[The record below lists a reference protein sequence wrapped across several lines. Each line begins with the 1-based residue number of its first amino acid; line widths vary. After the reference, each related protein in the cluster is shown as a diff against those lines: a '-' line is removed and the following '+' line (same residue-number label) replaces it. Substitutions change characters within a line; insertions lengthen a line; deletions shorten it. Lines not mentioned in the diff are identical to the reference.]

1 MVMLKKGDHF
11 WIDSS
16 IGVPIGGYVKVSAS
30 GQFCL
35 IDDEGKER
43 CIPEGE
49 KASLKPMH
57 PTSVEGVDDMI
68 RLGDLSEAG
77 LLRNLLVRHK
87 QGSIYTY
94 VGSVLVAMN
103 PYQML
108 PIYTAEQVDLYHRR
122 KLGELPP
129 HIFAIADSCY
139 YNMRRKNRN
148 QCCIISGESGAG
160 KTESTK
166 LILQFLAA
174 VSGQHS
180 WVEQQIIQAN
190 PVLEAFGN
198 AKTIRNDN
206 SSRFGKYVEI
216 FFNKEGAIEGA
227 HMEQYLLE
235 KSRVCH
241 QAPQER
247 NYHIFYCMLSGMP
260 SDHKKTLSLGDAS
273 QFKYLSEGN
282 CLTCDGRDDTEE
294 FGRIRSALKI
304 LTFSDRDCW
313 EIFKLLAAI
322 LHMGNIDFQSTIMN
336 NMDSSDVMSSSHFS
350 VTAKLLEV
358 DDAVLEKSLTHR
370 SFMTNREIVTKP
382 LSSEKAIHTR
392 DAFAK
397 AIYGRLF
404 VWMFTKINSAIHKP
418 QTDKPTY
425 TRKSIG
431 LLDIFGFENFRQNSF
446 EQLCINYANEHLQQ
460 FFVRHIFKLEQDEY
474 SKEGI
479 SWKHIAFNDNQKILD
494 LLAVKPLNILALI
507 DEESTFPK
515 GTDATMLNK
524 MNKEHNGNK
533 LYMSSKSNHGMQ
545 FGVKHFAGTVYYDCE
560 GFLEKNRDSLSMD
573 IMELFKKSSNKM
585 LKLIFEKD
593 TNTNSVKNNNN
604 INLMMPKNS
613 LQQVIGDSRRQIST
627 LSGQFRHSLDS
638 LMKAL
643 SLCQPFFIRCFKP
656 NDKKMPM
663 VPIHITII
671 TYFILCSHQN
681 YNQIV
686 LSLFPAFQVFNRELC
701 MQQLRYSGM
710 LETIKIR
717 KLGYPIRHTFRDF
730 LQRYRVLLKTVH
742 CDPNTE
748 PAANCCAA
756 ICRAM
761 IRDEE
766 DWKIGKA
773 KVFLRDHHDSF
784 LELER
789 EQELYRKALII
800 QRVMLAHKDRANFV
814 KKRRAALVLQ
824 KNWRG
829 HRDRRDFCKLKQG
842 FARLQAKVRS
852 RQLHTEYM
860 RRRAAAITLQTQTRG
875 YLARKDLKHKKDAVI
890 LLQAQTRGLLAR
902 KTLKKMKTD
911 AFLTAQEKE
920 AQERTALELQQR
932 LEELLRKNEEAAKSQ
947 VKDDEEMVEN
957 IFGFLPS
964 AIVGQEG
971 PAPEGFEDLEAEPV
985 KLEEVELVESPVRE
999 RKVML
1004 LPDSSED
1011 NQDEEDEDEKEKEKQ
1026 MQNEKK
1032 KEKEMEMEKE
1042 KEMEREKE
1050 EKEKDK
1056 ESDEFSFSKFASL
1069 YFQGSS
1075 SPSHIQ
1081 QRLRQPL
1088 LYHEDEGDALACLT
1102 VWWII
1107 LRFMGDLPEPKQERA
1122 SAIADPIQM
1131 NLGQRQ
1137 ARRLSNLVGLDQ
1149 KFLRKKMK
1157 QQKGTGKRK
1166 HSAIPEEEPEEEPQP
1181 KMQTVQEEEDVLFG
1195 ERATYDR
1202 PMTPLEKLHII
1213 VGYAIVRQDIRD
1225 EIYCQILKQLTANK
1239 NPKSTNRGWIL
1250 LSICLG
1256 IFPPT
1261 DRLTKYLQS
1270 FIHYGPS
1277 EYSSYCSE
1285 RLRRTLANGERSEPP
1300 CWVELQSVENKKP
1313 ITVAVSLMDGRSI
1326 TLTLDSARTSAE
1338 MCNSII
1344 QKINLQD
1351 SYGFSLYVAMY
1362 EKIWSLGSGG
1372 QHVLDTVSICEQDE
1386 KRQGREEQ
1394 HAPWRLYF
1402 RKEIFTPWHDCSSDQ
1417 VSTELIYRQIIHGL
1431 KSGDY
1436 QSDKED
1442 DYVQLAAKHYYVQ
1455 HGSESS
1461 METTEKI
1468 VRECVSMT
1476 LIENKSMVKLM
1487 QMIHSAH
1494 TQGPYIN
1501 SSKPAYEV
1509 KAETVEY
1516 AREKWPIYFSKFYE
1530 AQIVSGPSVPQD
1542 QFVVVVNWKGVFF
1555 QDVTEAAFL
1564 QLSYPEV
1571 SSIEMSEE
1579 KSSGIVCLMTPKG
1592 MYELKAVKGRELVEL
1607 VNMFISGLKKRSVYA
1622 VAIQDLIRQEDP
1634 TLLNYRRGDVL
1645 FMIKDGEYSSEE
1657 GWIKARNERTNQTG
1671 AVSLDAIRILPMLTR
1686 PTEETLN
1693 LLNLTPARRKSVMP
1707 VLPQKEE
1714 LSTEKVAVV
1723 TLKEFSFDYFR
1734 DSKEGGR
1741 GKGGAKEKLWANS
1754 KEPLKQPLLR
1764 SLQGNSE
1771 LCHLACDCFTAILK
1785 YMGDYPVKHV
1795 RTPIDLTNQI
1805 FGPATAHVELRDEIY
1820 CQIMKQMS
1828 NNSHGLSMERGWQL
1842 LWLCCGL
1849 FPPSQLLLRFAQ
1861 RFLESRPREP
1871 LASNCLQRMQA
1882 MLSIEGRKLPPHQVE
1897 VDAIQNNS
1905 TQIFHKVHFPNDTSE
1920 LFEVTSTTRIKD
1932 LCRNIAKDL
1941 QLSSSDGYSLF
1952 VKTSTKVV
1960 GMDSKEYFF
1969 DNLRQLT
1976 DVIKKG
1982 KKVKEAAPTIAP
1994 YLVLFMRKLWFN
2006 VIPGKDLT
2014 ADLNFHFPQELP
2026 KYLRG
2031 YHSVSKEDMISLAG
2045 LLLRIQVDTDKSQFV
2060 MIPRMLKDLVPAD
2073 QQKLMTADDWKKHII
2088 NAYNKQAGITV
2099 DEAKLQ
2105 FLKMISQWP
2114 TFGCV
2119 FFEVKQTS
2127 EKSYPSVIT
2136 LSVSKQGVSIINP
2149 KTKEVLA
2156 MHLFSKI
2163 TSWSS
2168 GNTYF
2173 HLTIGSLVQGN
2184 TLLCETS
2191 MGYRISDLLSSYKD
2205 MYLNE
2210 IPKVRKSR
2218 RINI

>member
-1 MVMLKKGDHF
+1 MVSQEH
-11 WIDSS
+11 
-16 IGVPIGGYVKVSAS
+16 Y
-30 GQFCL
+30 
-35 IDDEGKER
+35 
-43 CIPEGE
+43 IPEGE
-49 KASLKPMH
+49 KAILKPMH

-87 QGSIYTY
+87 QSIIYTY
-94 VGSVLVAMN
+94 IGSVLVAMN

-108 PIYTAEQVDLYHRR
+108 PIYTADQVHLYHER

-139 YNMRRKNRN
+139 FNMRRNKRN

-180 WVEQQIIQAN
+180 WIEQQIIHAN

-241 QAPQER
+241 QAPHER
-247 NYHIFYCMLSGMP
+247 NYHIFYCMLSGMQ

-273 QFKYLSEGN
+273 QFKYLTEGD
-282 CLTCDGRDDTEE
+282 CLTCDGRDDADE
-294 FGRIRSALKI
+294 FGRIRAALKI

-322 LHMGNIDFQSTIMN
+322 LHMGNIDFQSTTMN
-336 NMDSSDVMSSSHFS
+336 NMDSCDVLSSSHFS

-358 DDAVLEKSLTHR
+358 QRNSLTHR

-382 LSSEKAIHTR
+382 LSSEQATSTR
-392 DAFAK
+392 DTFAK
-397 AIYGRLF
+397 AMYGRLF
-404 VWMFTKINSAIHKP
+404 VWMFTKVNSAIHKP
-418 QTDKPTY
+418 QTDEPSY

-431 LLDIFGFENFRQNSF
+431 LLDIFGFENFPQNSF

-479 SWKHIAFNDNQKILD
+479 SWKRIAFSDNQKTLD
-494 LLAVKPLNILALI
+494 LLAIKPLNILALI

-524 MNKEHNGNK
+524 MNTEHSGNK
-533 LYMSSKSNHGMQ
+533 LYMSFKGNHGMS

-560 GFLEKNRDSLSMD
+560 GFLEKNRDALSMD
-573 IMELFKKSSNKM
+573 ILGVIQKSSNKL
-585 LKLIFEKD
+585 LKLIFEKEM
-593 TNTNSVKNNNN
+593 NTNSF
-604 INLMMPKNS
+604 
-613 LQQVIGDSRRQIST
+613 RQ
-627 LSGQFRHSLDS
+627 SLDS

-643 SLCQPFFIRCFKP
+643 ALCQPFFIRCFKP

-663 VPIHITII
+663 V
-671 TYFILCSHQN
+671 FDRN
-681 YNQIV
+681 
-686 LSLFPAFQVFNRELC
+686 LC

-710 LETIKIR
+710 LDTIKIR
-717 KLGYPIRHTFRDF
+717 KLGYPIRHTFKDF
-730 LQRYRVLLKTVH
+730 LQRYRVLLKSV
-742 CDPNTE
+742 DS
-748 PAANCCAA
+748 

-761 IRDEE
+761 IKDKE
-766 DWKIGKA
+766 DWKIGKN
-773 KVFLRDHHDSF
+773 KIFLRDHHDSF

-789 EQELYRKALII
+789 EQELYKKALII
-800 QRVMLAHKDRANFV
+800 QRVMIAHKDRSNFV

-829 HRDRRDFCKLKQG
+829 HRDRRLKQG

-852 RQLHTEYM
+852 RQLHTEYI

-875 YLARKDLKHKKDAVI
+875 YLARKDLKRKKDAVI
-890 LLQAQTRGLLAR
+890 LLQTQTRGLLAR
-902 KTLKKMKTD
+902 KTLKRMKTD
-911 AFLTAQEKE
+911 VSAFLTAQEKE
-920 AQERTALELQQR
+920 AQERIALELQQR
-932 LEELLRKNEEAAKSQ
+932 LEELLKKNEEAAKSQ
-947 VKDDEEMVEN
+947 KKDEEDTVEN

-964 AIVGQEG
+964 AVGGQEG
-971 PAPEGFEDLEAEPV
+971 PAPEGFEEKE
-985 KLEEVELVESPVRE
+985 RE
-999 RKVML
+999 R
-1004 LPDSSED
+1004 ER
-1011 NQDEEDEDEKEKEKQ
+1011 EKEKEK
-1026 MQNEKK
+1026 
-1032 KEKEMEMEKE
+1032 EKER
-1042 KEMEREKE
+1042 ERERE
-1050 EKEKDK
+1050 REN
-1056 ESDEFSFSKFASL
+1056 DEFSFSKFASL
-1069 YFQGSS
+1069 HFQGSS
-1075 SPSHIQ
+1075 THSYIQ

-1088 LYHEDEGDALACLT
+1088 LHHEDEGDTLACLT

-1107 LRFMGDLPEPKQERA
+1107 LRFMGDLPEPKQERV

-1137 ARRLSNLVGLDQ
+1137 ARRLSSL
-1149 KFLRKKMK
+1149 
-1157 QQKGTGKRK
+1157 
-1166 HSAIPEEEPEEEPQP
+1166 PEEQPKP
-1181 KMQTVQEEEDVLFG
+1181 KMQAVQEEEDVLFG

-1213 VGYAIVRQDIRD
+1213 VGYAIVRHDIRD
-1225 EIYCQILKQLTANK
+1225 EIYCQILKQLTDNK
-1239 NPKSTNRGWIL
+1239 NHKSTNRGWTL

-1270 FIHYGPS
+1270 FIRYGPS
-1277 EYSSYCSE
+1277 EYSSYCAE
-1285 RLRRTLANGERSEPP
+1285 RLQRTLANGERSEPP
-1300 CWVELQSVENKKP
+1300 CWVELQVGKNKKP
-1313 ITVAVSLMDGRSI
+1313 ISVAVGLMDGRSI
-1326 TLTLDSARTSAE
+1326 SVTLDSASSSAE
-1338 MCNSII
+1338 VCSAII
-1344 QKINLQD
+1344 QKIKLQD
-1351 SYGFSLYVAMY
+1351 TYGFSLYAAMY
-1362 EKIWSLGSGG
+1362 EKIWSLGSGS
-1372 QHVLDTVSICEQDE
+1372 QHVLDAVSMCEQEE
-1386 KRQGREEQ
+1386 KRQGKEEQ

-1417 VSTELIYRQIIHGL
+1417 VSTDLIYKQIIHGL

-1461 METTEKI
+1461 METTNKI
-1468 VRECVSMT
+1468 VRECMSMT
-1476 LIENKSMVKLM
+1476 LIENKSVAKLVQMV
-1487 QMIHSAH
+1487 HSAH

-1501 SSKPAYEV
+1501 STKPAFEV
-1509 KAETVEY
+1509 KAEIVQY
-1516 AREKWPIYFSKFYE
+1516 AQEKWPVYFSRLYE
-1530 AQIVSGPSVPQD
+1530 AEIISGPSVPQD

-1555 QDVTEAAFL
+1555 QDVTEAAFM

-1571 SSIEMSEE
+1571 SGIEMSEE
-1579 KSSGIVCLMTPKG
+1579 ESGRIVCLMTPKG
-1592 MYELKAVKGRELVEL
+1592 MYELKVVKGKDFVEL
-1607 VNMFISGLKKRSVYA
+1607 VNMFISGLKERSQYA
-1622 VAIQDLIRQEDP
+1622 VAIQDLKDP
-1634 TLLNYRRGDVL
+1634 TLLSYRRGDVL
-1645 FMIKDGEYSSEE
+1645 YIIKDGEYSSEE

-1671 AVSLDAIRILPMLTR
+1671 AISLDAIRILPMLTR
-1686 PTEETLN
+1686 PTEETLVNMILLFHTN
-1693 LLNLTPARRKSVMP
+1693 LWRK
-1707 VLPQKEE
+1707 LL
-1714 LSTEKVAVV
+1714 LSTGYYYYSCHLVPLSIGLREP
-1723 TLKEFSFDYFR
+1723 
-1734 DSKEGGR
+1734 KEGGR
-1741 GKGGAKEKLWANS
+1741 GKGGAKERLWANS

-1771 LCHLACDCFTAILK
+1771 ICHLASDCFTDILP
-1785 YMGDYPVKHV
+1785 DYPVKHV

-1805 FGPATAHVELRDEIY
+1805 FGPATARVELRDEIY
-1820 CQIMKQMS
+1820 CQIMKQMT
-1828 NNSHGLSMERGWQL
+1828 NNNHGLSMERGWQL

-1849 FPPSQLLLRFAQ
+1849 FPPSQLLLRHAQ
-1861 RFLESRPREP
+1861 RFLESRTREP
-1871 LASNCLQRMQA
+1871 LASTCLQRMQA
-1882 MLSIEGRKLPPHQVE
+1882 IIEGRKLPPHQVE

-1920 LFEVTSTTRIKD
+1920 IFEVTSTMRIKD

-1941 QLSSSDGYSLF
+1941 RLSSSDGYSLF

-1960 GMDSKEYFF
+1960 SMDSKEYFF

-1976 DVIKKG
+1976 DVVKKG
-1982 KKVKEAAPTIAP
+1982 KKVKEATPTIVP

-2006 VIPGKDLT
+2006 VIPGKDIT
-2014 ADLNFHFPQELP
+2014 ADLAFHFPQELP

-2031 YHSVSKEDMISLAG
+2031 YHNVAKEDMISLAG
-2045 LLLRIQVDTDKSQFV
+2045 LLFRIQVETDKSQFV

-2073 QQKLMTADDWKKHII
+2073 QQRIMTPDDWKKHII

-2105 FLKMISQWP
+2105 FLKTISQWP

-2136 LSVSKQGVSIINP
+2136 LSISKQGVSIINP
-2149 KTKEVLA
+2149 KTKEVLV

-2173 HLTIGSLVQGN
+2173 HLTIGNLVQGN

-2191 MGYRISDLLSSYKD
+2191 VGYRISDLLSSYKD

-2210 IPKVRKSR
+2210 IPRVIDLSGKS
-2218 RINI
+2218 

>member
-30 GQFCL
+30 GQCCL
-35 IDDEGKER
+35 IDDEGKE
-43 CIPEGE
+43 CNIPEGE
-49 KASLKPMH
+49 KASLKLMH

-94 VGSVLVAMN
+94 IGSVLVAMN

-108 PIYTAEQVDLYHRR
+108 PIYTAEQVDLYHGR

-139 YNMRRKNRN
+139 YNMRRNKRN

-180 WVEQQIIQAN
+180 WIEQQIIQAN

-206 SSRFGKYVEI
+206 SSRFGKYVEV
-216 FFNKEGAIEGA
+216 FFNKEGDIEGA

-247 NYHIFYCMLSGMP
+247 NYHIFYCMLSGMQ

-273 QFKYLSEGN
+273 QFKYLTEGD
-282 CLTCDGRDDTEE
+282 CLTCDGRDDNDE
-294 FGRIRSALKI
+294 FGRIHSALKI

-313 EIFKLLAAI
+313 EIFKLLATI

-336 NMDSSDVMSSSHFS
+336 NMDSCDVMSSNNFS

-370 SFMTNREIVTKP
+370 SFMTNREIVMKP
-382 LSSEKAIHTR
+382 LSSEQATDTR

-397 AIYGRLF
+397 AMYGRLF
-404 VWMFTKINSAIHKP
+404 VWIFTKINSAIHKP
-418 QTDKPTY
+418 QTDEPNY
-425 TRKSIG
+425 TRKSTG
-431 LLDIFGFENFRQNSF
+431 LLDIFGFENFPQNSF

-460 FFVRHIFKLEQDEY
+460 FFVGHIFKLEQDEY
-474 SKEGI
+474 SKEEI
-479 SWKHIAFNDNQKILD
+479 SWKRIAFSDNQKTLD

-560 GFLEKNRDSLSMD
+560 GFLEKNRDSLSVD
-573 IMELFKKSSNKM
+573 IMELVQKSSNKL
-585 LKLIFEKD
+585 LKQIFEKE
-593 TNTNSVKNNNN
+593 TNKNSVKDNNK
-604 INLMMPKNS
+604 INKILMTPKNS
-613 LQQVIGDSRRQIST
+613 LRQVNDSRRQIST
-627 LSGQFRHSLDS
+627 LSGQFRQSLDS

-663 VPIHITII
+663 V
-671 TYFILCSHQN
+671 
-681 YNQIV
+681 
-686 LSLFPAFQVFNRELC
+686 FNRELC

-717 KLGYPIRHTFRDF
+717 KSGYPIRHTFKDF

-761 IRDEE
+761 IKDEE
-766 DWKIGKA
+766 DWKIGKT

-789 EQELYRKALII
+789 EQELYSKALII

-875 YLARKDLKHKKDAVI
+875 YLARKDLKRKKDAVI

-902 KTLKKMKTD
+902 KTLKRMKTD

-920 AQERTALELQQR
+920 AQERTALALQQH
-932 LEELLRKNEEAAKSQ
+932 LEELLRKNEEAGKSQ
-947 VKDDEEMVEN
+947 DKDDEEMVEN

-999 RKVML
+999 RKK
-1004 LPDSSED
+1004 
-1011 NQDEEDEDEKEKEKQ
+1011 EKEKE
-1026 MQNEKK
+1026 N
-1032 KEKEMEMEKE
+1032 
-1042 KEMEREKE
+1042 
-1050 EKEKDK
+1050 
-1056 ESDEFSFSKFASL
+1056 DEFSFSKFASL
-1069 YFQGSS
+1069 HFQGSS
-1075 SPSHIQ
+1075 TLSHIQ

-1107 LRFMGDLPEPKQERA
+1107 LRFMGDLPEPKQERV
-1122 SAIADPIQM
+1122 SAIPDPIQM
-1131 NLGQRQ
+1131 NLGERQ

-1149 KFLRKKMK
+1149 KFLRKKIK
-1157 QQKGTGKRK
+1157 QQKGTGKKK

-1181 KMQTVQEEEDVLFG
+1181 KMQAVQEEEDVLFG

-1239 NPKSTNRGWIL
+1239 NPKSTNRGWVL

-1261 DRLTKYLQS
+1261 DRLSKYLQS
-1270 FIHYGPS
+1270 FICYGPS

-1313 ITVAVSLMDGRSI
+1313 ITVVVSLMDGKSI
-1326 TLTLDSARTSAE
+1326 TFTVDSASTSAE
-1338 MCNSII
+1338 VCNSII

-1351 SYGFSLYVAMY
+1351 TYGFSLYVAMY
-1362 EKIWSLGSGG
+1362 EKIWSLGSGS

-1394 HAPWRLYF
+1394 HAPWRFYF

-1461 METTEKI
+1461 METAEKI
-1468 VRECVSMT
+1468 VRECMNMT
-1476 LIENKSMVKLM
+1476 LIESKSVVKLM

-1501 SSKPAYEV
+1501 STKPAYEV

-1579 KSSGIVCLMTPKG
+1579 KSGGIVCLMTPKG

-1607 VNMFISGLKKRSVYA
+1607 VSMFISGLKKRSVYA
-1622 VAIQDLIRQEDP
+1622 VAIQDLSRQGDP
-1634 TLLNYRRGDVL
+1634 TLLSYRRGDVL
-1645 FMIKDGEYSSEE
+1645 FIIKDGEYSSE
-1657 GWIKARNERTNQTG
+1657 GWIKARNERTNQIG

-1734 DSKEGGR
+1734 ESKEGGR

-1771 LCHLACDCFTAILK
+1771 LCHLASDCFTAILK

-1820 CQIMKQMS
+1820 CQIMKQMT

-1849 FPPSQLLLRFAQ
+1849 FPPSQLLLRYAQ

-1871 LASNCLQRMQA
+1871 LASTCLQRMQA
-1882 MLSIEGRKLPPHQVE
+1882 MLSIEERKLPPHQVE

-1920 LFEVTSTTRIKD
+1920 IFEVTTTTRIKD
-1932 LCRNIAKDL
+1932 LCRNIAKEL
-1941 QLSSSDGYSLF
+1941 RLSSSDGYSLF

-1960 GMDSKEYFF
+1960 SMDSKEYFF

-1976 DVIKKG
+1976 DVVKKG
-1982 KKVKEAAPTIAP
+1982 KKVKEAAPAIVP

-2006 VIPGKDLT
+2006 VISGKDLT
-2014 ADLNFHFPQELP
+2014 ADLTFHFPQELP

-2045 LLLRIQVDTDKSQFV
+2045 LLFRIQVDTDKSQFV

-2073 QQKLMTADDWKKHII
+2073 QQRIMTADDLKKHII

-2105 FLKMISQWP
+2105 FLKTISQWP

-2218 RINI
+2218 RIKM

>member
-1 MVMLKKGDHF
+1 MVSQEH
-11 WIDSS
+11 
-16 IGVPIGGYVKVSAS
+16 Y
-30 GQFCL
+30 
-35 IDDEGKER
+35 
-43 CIPEGE
+43 IPEGE
-49 KASLKPMH
+49 KAILKPMH

-87 QGSIYTY
+87 QIF
-94 VGSVLVAMN
+94 SV
-103 PYQML
+103 YQ
-108 PIYTAEQVDLYHRR
+108 VHLYHER

-139 YNMRRKNRN
+139 FNMRRNKRN

-180 WVEQQIIQAN
+180 WIEQQIIHAN

-241 QAPQER
+241 QAPHER
-247 NYHIFYCMLSGMP
+247 NYHIFYCMLSGMQ

-273 QFKYLSEGN
+273 QFKYLTEGD
-282 CLTCDGRDDTEE
+282 CLTCDGRDDADE
-294 FGRIRSALKI
+294 FGRIRAALKI

-322 LHMGNIDFQSTIMN
+322 LHMGNIDFQSTTMN
-336 NMDSSDVMSSSHFS
+336 NMDSCDVLSSSHFS

-358 DDAVLEKSLTHR
+358 QRNSLTHR

-382 LSSEKAIHTR
+382 LSSEQATSTR
-392 DAFAK
+392 DTFAK
-397 AIYGRLF
+397 AMYGRLF
-404 VWMFTKINSAIHKP
+404 VWMFTKVNSAIHKP
-418 QTDKPTY
+418 QTDEPSY

-431 LLDIFGFENFRQNSF
+431 LLDIFGFENFPQNSF

-479 SWKHIAFNDNQKILD
+479 SWKRIAFSDNQKTLD
-494 LLAVKPLNILALI
+494 LLAIKPLNILALI

-524 MNKEHNGNK
+524 MNTEHSGNK
-533 LYMSSKSNHGMQ
+533 LYMSFKGNHGMS

-560 GFLEKNRDSLSMD
+560 GFLEKNRDALSMD
-573 IMELFKKSSNKM
+573 ILGVIQKSSNKL
-585 LKLIFEKD
+585 LKLIFEKEM
-593 TNTNSVKNNNN
+593 NTNSF
-604 INLMMPKNS
+604 
-613 LQQVIGDSRRQIST
+613 RQ
-627 LSGQFRHSLDS
+627 SLDS

-643 SLCQPFFIRCFKP
+643 ALCQPFFIRCFKP

-663 VPIHITII
+663 V
-671 TYFILCSHQN
+671 FDRN
-681 YNQIV
+681 
-686 LSLFPAFQVFNRELC
+686 LC

-710 LETIKIR
+710 LDTIKIR
-717 KLGYPIRHTFRDF
+717 KLGYPIRHTFKDF
-730 LQRYRVLLKTVH
+730 LQRYRVLLKSV
-742 CDPNTE
+742 DS
-748 PAANCCAA
+748 

-761 IRDEE
+761 IKDKE
-766 DWKIGKA
+766 DWKIGKN
-773 KVFLRDHHDSF
+773 KIFLRDHHDSF

-789 EQELYRKALII
+789 EQELYKKALII
-800 QRVMLAHKDRANFV
+800 QRVMIAHKDRSNFV

-829 HRDRRDFCKLKQG
+829 HRDRRLKQG

-852 RQLHTEYM
+852 RQLHTEYI

-875 YLARKDLKHKKDAVI
+875 YLARKDLKRKKDAVI
-890 LLQAQTRGLLAR
+890 LLQTQTRGLLAR
-902 KTLKKMKTD
+902 KTLKRMKTD
-911 AFLTAQEKE
+911 VKKE
-920 AQERTALELQQR
+920 AQERIALELQQR
-932 LEELLRKNEEAAKSQ
+932 LEELLKKNEEAAKSQ
-947 VKDDEEMVEN
+947 KKDEEDTVEN

-964 AIVGQEG
+964 AVGGQEG
-971 PAPEGFEDLEAEPV
+971 PAPEGFEEKE
-985 KLEEVELVESPVRE
+985 RE
-999 RKVML
+999 R
-1004 LPDSSED
+1004 ER
-1011 NQDEEDEDEKEKEKQ
+1011 EKEKEK
-1026 MQNEKK
+1026 
-1032 KEKEMEMEKE
+1032 EKER
-1042 KEMEREKE
+1042 ERERE
-1050 EKEKDK
+1050 REN
-1056 ESDEFSFSKFASL
+1056 DEFSFSKFASL
-1069 YFQGSS
+1069 HFQGSS
-1075 SPSHIQ
+1075 THSYIQ

-1088 LYHEDEGDALACLT
+1088 LHHEDEGDTLACLT

-1107 LRFMGDLPEPKQERA
+1107 LRFMGDLPEPKQERV

-1137 ARRLSNLVGLDQ
+1137 ARRLSSL
-1149 KFLRKKMK
+1149 
-1157 QQKGTGKRK
+1157 
-1166 HSAIPEEEPEEEPQP
+1166 PEEQPKP
-1181 KMQTVQEEEDVLFG
+1181 KMQAVQEEEDVLFG

-1213 VGYAIVRQDIRD
+1213 VGYAIVRHDIRD
-1225 EIYCQILKQLTANK
+1225 EIYCQILKQLTDNK
-1239 NPKSTNRGWIL
+1239 NHKSTNRGWTL

-1270 FIHYGPS
+1270 FIRYGPS
-1277 EYSSYCSE
+1277 EYSSYCAE
-1285 RLRRTLANGERSEPP
+1285 RLQRTLANGERSEPP
-1300 CWVELQSVENKKP
+1300 CWVELQVGKNKKP
-1313 ITVAVSLMDGRSI
+1313 ISVAVGLMDGRSI
-1326 TLTLDSARTSAE
+1326 SVTLDSASSSAE
-1338 MCNSII
+1338 VCSAII
-1344 QKINLQD
+1344 QKIKLQD
-1351 SYGFSLYVAMY
+1351 TYGFSLYAAMY
-1362 EKIWSLGSGG
+1362 EKIWSLGSGS
-1372 QHVLDTVSICEQDE
+1372 QHVLDAVSMCEQEE
-1386 KRQGREEQ
+1386 KRQGKEEQ

-1417 VSTELIYRQIIHGL
+1417 VSTDLIYKQIIHGL

-1461 METTEKI
+1461 METTNKI
-1468 VRECVSMT
+1468 VRECMSMT
-1476 LIENKSMVKLM
+1476 LIENKSVAKLVQMV
-1487 QMIHSAH
+1487 HSAH

-1501 SSKPAYEV
+1501 STKPAFEV
-1509 KAETVEY
+1509 KAEIVQY
-1516 AREKWPIYFSKFYE
+1516 AQEKWPVYFSRLYE
-1530 AQIVSGPSVPQD
+1530 AEIISGPSVPQD

-1555 QDVTEAAFL
+1555 QDVTEAAFM

-1571 SSIEMSEE
+1571 SGIEMR
-1579 KSSGIVCLMTPKG
+1579 IVCLMTPKG
-1592 MYELKAVKGRELVEL
+1592 MYELKVVKGKDFVEL
-1607 VNMFISGLKKRSVYA
+1607 VNMFISGLKERSQYA
-1622 VAIQDLIRQEDP
+1622 VAIQDLKDP
-1634 TLLNYRRGDVL
+1634 TLLSYRRGDVL
-1645 FMIKDGEYSSEE
+1645 YIIKDGEYSSEE

-1671 AVSLDAIRILPMLTR
+1671 AISLDAIRILPMLTR
-1686 PTEETLN
+1686 PTEETLVNMILLFHTN
-1693 LLNLTPARRKSVMP
+1693 LWRK
-1707 VLPQKEE
+1707 LL
-1714 LSTEKVAVV
+1714 LSTGYYYYSCHLVPLSIGLREP
-1723 TLKEFSFDYFR
+1723 
-1734 DSKEGGR
+1734 KEGGR
-1741 GKGGAKEKLWANS
+1741 GKGGAKERLWANS

-1771 LCHLACDCFTAILK
+1771 ICHLASDCFTDILP
-1785 YMGDYPVKHV
+1785 DYPVKHV

-1805 FGPATAHVELRDEIY
+1805 FGPATARVELRDEIY
-1820 CQIMKQMS
+1820 CQIMKQMT
-1828 NNSHGLSMERGWQL
+1828 NNNHGLSMERGWQL

-1849 FPPSQLLLRFAQ
+1849 FPPSQLLLRHAQ
-1861 RFLESRPREP
+1861 RFLESRTREP
-1871 LASNCLQRMQA
+1871 LASTCLQRMQA
-1882 MLSIEGRKLPPHQVE
+1882 IIEGRKLPPHQVE

-1920 LFEVTSTTRIKD
+1920 IFEVTSTMRIKD

-1941 QLSSSDGYSLF
+1941 RLSSSDGYSLF

-1960 GMDSKEYFF
+1960 SMDSKEYFF

-1976 DVIKKG
+1976 DVVKKG
-1982 KKVKEAAPTIAP
+1982 KKVKEATPTIVP

-2006 VIPGKDLT
+2006 VIPGKDIT
-2014 ADLNFHFPQELP
+2014 ADLAFHFPQELP

-2031 YHSVSKEDMISLAG
+2031 YHNVAKEDMISLAG
-2045 LLLRIQVDTDKSQFV
+2045 LLFRIQVETDKSQFV

-2073 QQKLMTADDWKKHII
+2073 QQRIMTPDDWKKHII

-2105 FLKMISQWP
+2105 FLKTISQWP

-2136 LSVSKQGVSIINP
+2136 LSISKQGVSIINP
-2149 KTKEVLA
+2149 KTKEVLV

-2173 HLTIGSLVQGN
+2173 HLTIGNLVQGN

-2191 MGYRISDLLSSYKD
+2191 VGYRISDLLSSYKD

-2210 IPKVRKSR
+2210 IPRVRKSKG
-2218 RINI
+2218 INM

>member
-1 MVMLKKGDHF
+1 MVSQEH
-11 WIDSS
+11 
-16 IGVPIGGYVKVSAS
+16 Y
-30 GQFCL
+30 
-35 IDDEGKER
+35 
-43 CIPEGE
+43 IPEGE
-49 KASLKPMH
+49 KAILKPMH

-87 QGSIYTY
+87 QSIIYTY
-94 VGSVLVAMN
+94 IGSVLVAMN

-108 PIYTAEQVDLYHRR
+108 PIYTADQV
-122 KLGELPP
+122 KQ
-129 HIFAIADSCY
+129 
-139 YNMRRKNRN
+139 YNKN
-148 QCCIISGESGAG
+148 QKFLLGESGAG

-180 WVEQQIIQAN
+180 WIEQQIIHAN

-206 SSRFGKYVEI
+206 SSRFGKYVEVY
-216 FFNKEGAIEGA
+216 FNKEGIIEGA

-241 QAPQER
+241 QAPHER
-247 NYHIFYCMLSGMP
+247 NYHIFYCMLSGMQ

-273 QFKYLSEGN
+273 QFKYLTEGD
-282 CLTCDGRDDTEE
+282 CLTCDGRDDADE
-294 FGRIRSALKI
+294 FGRIRAALKI

-322 LHMGNIDFQSTIMN
+322 LHMGNIDFQSTTMN
-336 NMDSSDVMSSSHFS
+336 NMDSCDVLSSNHFS

-358 DDAVLEKSLTHR
+358 GDAALDKSLTHR

-382 LSSEKAIHTR
+382 LSSEQATSTR
-392 DAFAK
+392 DTFAK
-397 AIYGRLF
+397 AMYGRLF
-404 VWMFTKINSAIHKP
+404 VWMFTKVNSAIHKP
-418 QTDKPTY
+418 QTDEPSY

-431 LLDIFGFENFRQNSF
+431 LLDIFGFENFPQNSF

-479 SWKHIAFNDNQKILD
+479 SWKRIAFSDNQKTLD
-494 LLAVKPLNILALI
+494 LLAIKPLNILALI

-524 MNKEHNGNK
+524 MNTEHSGNK
-533 LYMSSKSNHGMQ
+533 LYMSFKGNHGMS

-560 GFLEKNRDSLSMD
+560 GFLEKNRDALSMD
-573 IMELFKKSSNKM
+573 ILGVIQKSSNKL
-585 LKLIFEKD
+585 LKLIFEKEM
-593 TNTNSVKNNNN
+593 NTNSF
-604 INLMMPKNS
+604 
-613 LQQVIGDSRRQIST
+613 RQ
-627 LSGQFRHSLDS
+627 SLDS

-643 SLCQPFFIRCFKP
+643 ALCQPFFIRCFKP

-663 VPIHITII
+663 V
-671 TYFILCSHQN
+671 FDRN
-681 YNQIV
+681 
-686 LSLFPAFQVFNRELC
+686 LC

-710 LETIKIR
+710 LDTIKIR
-717 KLGYPIRHTFRDF
+717 KLGYPIRHTFKDF
-730 LQRYRVLLKTVH
+730 LQRYRVLLKS
-742 CDPNTE
+742 

-761 IRDEE
+761 IKDKE
-766 DWKIGKA
+766 DWKIGKN
-773 KVFLRDHHDSF
+773 KIFLRDHHDSF

-789 EQELYRKALII
+789 EQELYKKALII
-800 QRVMLAHKDRANFV
+800 QRVMIAHKDRSNFV

-829 HRDRRDFCKLKQG
+829 HRDRRQG

-852 RQLHTEYM
+852 RQLHTEYI

-875 YLARKDLKHKKDAVI
+875 YLARKDLKRKKDAVI
-890 LLQAQTRGLLAR
+890 LLQTQTRGLLAR
-902 KTLKKMKTD
+902 KTLKRMKTD
-911 AFLTAQEKE
+911 ISISNKCFSLEFSVHQRTLKKNESWFPQKQFEAFLTAQEKE
-920 AQERTALELQQR
+920 AQERIALELQQR
-932 LEELLRKNEEAAKSQ
+932 LEELLKKNEEAAKSQ
-947 VKDDEEMVEN
+947 KKDEEDTVEN

-964 AIVGQEG
+964 AVGGQEG
-971 PAPEGFEDLEAEPV
+971 PAPEGFEEKE
-985 KLEEVELVESPVRE
+985 RE
-999 RKVML
+999 R
-1004 LPDSSED
+1004 ER
-1011 NQDEEDEDEKEKEKQ
+1011 EKEKEK
-1026 MQNEKK
+1026 
-1032 KEKEMEMEKE
+1032 
-1042 KEMEREKE
+1042 ERERE
-1050 EKEKDK
+1050 REREN
-1056 ESDEFSFSKFASL
+1056 DEFSFSKFASL
-1069 YFQGSS
+1069 HFQGSS
-1075 SPSHIQ
+1075 THSYIQ

-1088 LYHEDEGDALACLT
+1088 LHHEDEGDTLACLT

-1107 LRFMGDLPEPKQERA
+1107 LRFMGDLPEPKQERV

-1137 ARRLSNLVGLDQ
+1137 ARRLSSLVGLDQ
-1149 KFLRKKMK
+1149 
-1157 QQKGTGKRK
+1157 
-1166 HSAIPEEEPEEEPQP
+1166 PEEQPKP
-1181 KMQTVQEEEDVLFG
+1181 KMQAVQEEEDVLFG

-1213 VGYAIVRQDIRD
+1213 VGYAIVRHDIRD
-1225 EIYCQILKQLTANK
+1225 EIYCQILKQLTDNK
-1239 NPKSTNRGWIL
+1239 NHKSTNRGWTL

-1270 FIHYGPS
+1270 FIRYGPS
-1277 EYSSYCSE
+1277 EYSSYCAE
-1285 RLRRTLANGERSEPP
+1285 RLQRTLANGERSEPP
-1300 CWVELQSVENKKP
+1300 CWVELQVGKNKKP
-1313 ITVAVSLMDGRSI
+1313 ISVAVGLMDGRSI
-1326 TLTLDSARTSAE
+1326 SITLDSASSSAE
-1338 MCNSII
+1338 VCSAII
-1344 QKINLQD
+1344 QKIKLQD
-1351 SYGFSLYVAMY
+1351 TYGFSLYAAMY
-1362 EKIWSLGSGG
+1362 EKIWSLGSGS
-1372 QHVLDTVSICEQDE
+1372 QHVLDAVSMCEQEE
-1386 KRQGREEQ
+1386 KRQGKEEQ

-1417 VSTELIYRQIIHGL
+1417 VSTDLIYKQIIHGL

-1461 METTEKI
+1461 METTNKI
-1468 VRECVSMT
+1468 VRECMSMT
-1476 LIENKSMVKLM
+1476 LIENKSVAKLVQMV
-1487 QMIHSAH
+1487 HSAH

-1501 SSKPAYEV
+1501 STKPAFEV
-1509 KAETVEY
+1509 KAEIVQY
-1516 AREKWPIYFSKFYE
+1516 AQEKWPVYFSRLYE
-1530 AQIVSGPSVPQD
+1530 AEIISGPSVPQD

-1555 QDVTEAAFL
+1555 QDVTEAAFM

-1571 SSIEMSEE
+1571 SGIEMR
-1579 KSSGIVCLMTPKG
+1579 IVCLMTPKG
-1592 MYELKAVKGRELVEL
+1592 MYELKVVKGKDFVEL
-1607 VNMFISGLKKRSVYA
+1607 VNMFISGLKERSQYA
-1622 VAIQDLIRQEDP
+1622 VAIQDLSRQEDP
-1634 TLLNYRRGDVL
+1634 TLLSYRRGDVL
-1645 FMIKDGEYSSEE
+1645 YIIKDGEYSSEE

-1671 AVSLDAIRILPMLTR
+1671 AISLDAIRILPMLTR
-1686 PTEETLN
+1686 PTEETLVTHVQFAHIPSGIN
-1693 LLNLTPARRKSVMP
+1693 DNCSILITCQYSCHLVP
-1707 VLPQKEE
+1707 
-1714 LSTEKVAVV
+1714 LSIGLREP
-1723 TLKEFSFDYFR
+1723 
-1734 DSKEGGR
+1734 KEGGR
-1741 GKGGAKEKLWANS
+1741 GKGGAKERLWANS

-1771 LCHLACDCFTAILK
+1771 ICHLASDCFTDILP
-1785 YMGDYPVKHV
+1785 DYPVKHV

-1805 FGPATAHVELRDEIY
+1805 FGPATARVELRDEIY
-1820 CQIMKQMS
+1820 CQIMKQMT
-1828 NNSHGLSMERGWQL
+1828 NNNHGLSMERGWQL

-1849 FPPSQLLLRFAQ
+1849 FPPSQLLLRHAQ
-1861 RFLESRPREP
+1861 RFLESRTREP
-1871 LASNCLQRMQA
+1871 LASTCLQRMQA
-1882 MLSIEGRKLPPHQVE
+1882 IIEGRKLPPHQVE

-1920 LFEVTSTTRIKD
+1920 IFEVTSTMRIKD

-1941 QLSSSDGYSLF
+1941 RLSSSDGYSLF

-1960 GMDSKEYFF
+1960 SMDSKEYFF

-1976 DVIKKG
+1976 DVVKKG
-1982 KKVKEAAPTIAP
+1982 KKVKEATPTIVP

-2006 VIPGKDLT
+2006 VIPGKDIT
-2014 ADLNFHFPQELP
+2014 ADLAFHFPQELP

-2031 YHSVSKEDMISLAG
+2031 YHNVAKEDMISLAG
-2045 LLLRIQVDTDKSQFV
+2045 LLFRIQVETDKSQFV

-2073 QQKLMTADDWKKHII
+2073 QQRIMTPDDWKKHII

-2105 FLKMISQWP
+2105 FLKTISQWP

-2136 LSVSKQGVSIINP
+2136 LSISKQGVSIINP
-2149 KTKEVLA
+2149 KTKEVLV

-2173 HLTIGSLVQGN
+2173 HLTIGNLVQGN

-2191 MGYRISDLLSSYKD
+2191 VGYRISDLLSSYKD

-2210 IPKVRKSR
+2210 IPRSSK
-2218 RINI
+2218 IQ

>member
-16 IGVPIGGYVKVSAS
+16 IGVPIGGYVKVSAI
-30 GQFCL
+30 GQCCL
-35 IDDEGKER
+35 IDDEGKEHY
-43 CIPEGE
+43 IPEGE
-49 KASLKPMH
+49 KAILKPMH

-77 LLRNLLVRHK
+77 LLRNLLMRHR
-87 QGSIYTY
+87 QSIIYTY
-94 VGSVLVAMN
+94 IGSVLVAMN

-108 PIYTAEQVDLYHRR
+108 PIYTADQVHLYHDR

-139 YNMRRKNRN
+139 FNMRRNKRN

-180 WVEQQIIQAN
+180 WIEQQIIQAN

-206 SSRFGKYVEI
+206 SSRFGKYVEVY
-216 FFNKEGAIEGA
+216 FNKEGVIEGA

-247 NYHIFYCMLSGMP
+247 NYHIFYCMLSGMQ

-273 QFKYLSEGN
+273 QFKYLTEGN
-282 CLTCDGRDDTEE
+282 CLTCDGRDDADE
-294 FGRIRSALKI
+294 FGRIRAALKI

-322 LHMGNIDFQSTIMN
+322 LHMGNIDFQSTTMN
-336 NMDSSDVMSSSHFS
+336 NMDSCDVLSSSHFS

-358 DDAVLEKSLTHR
+358 GDAVLDKSLTHR

-382 LSSEKAIHTR
+382 LSSEQATATR

-397 AIYGRLF
+397 AMYGRLF
-404 VWMFTKINSAIHKP
+404 VWTFTKINSAIHKP
-418 QTDKPTY
+418 QTDESSC
-425 TRKSIG
+425 TRTSIG
-431 LLDIFGFENFRQNSF
+431 LLDIFGFENFPQNSF

-479 SWKHIAFNDNQKILD
+479 SWKRIAFNDNQKTLD
-494 LLAVKPLNILALI
+494 LLAIKPLNILALI

-524 MNKEHNGNK
+524 MNTEHNGNK
-533 LYMSSKSNHGMQ
+533 LYMSFKGNHGMS
-545 FGVKHFAGTVYYDCE
+545 FGVKHFAGMVYYDCE
-560 GFLEKNRDSLSMD
+560 GFLEKNRDALSMD
-573 IMELFKKSSNKM
+573 ILELVQKSSNKL
-585 LKLIFEKD
+585 LKLIFEKE
-593 TNTNSVKNNNN
+593 TNTNSAKNNNK
-604 INLMMPKNS
+604 INKIIMTPKNS
-613 LQQVIGDSRRQIST
+613 LRQVNDSRRNIST
-627 LSGQFRHSLDS
+627 LSGQFRQSLDS

-663 VPIHITII
+663 V
-671 TYFILCSHQN
+671 FDRN
-681 YNQIV
+681 
-686 LSLFPAFQVFNRELC
+686 LC

-710 LETIKIR
+710 LETIQIR
-717 KLGYPIRHTFRDF
+717 KSGYPIRHTFKDF
-730 LQRYRVLLKTVH
+730 LQRYRVLLKSVD

-761 IRDEE
+761 IKDEE
-766 DWKIGKA
+766 DWKIGKT
-773 KVFLRDHHDSF
+773 KIFLRDHHDSF

-789 EQELYRKALII
+789 EQELYKKALII
-800 QRVMLAHKDRANFV
+800 QRVMIAHKDRANFV

-842 FARLQAKVRS
+842 FTRMQAKVRS
-852 RQLHTEYM
+852 RQLHKEYI

-875 YLARKDLKHKKDAVI
+875 YLARKNLKRKKDAVI
-890 LLQAQTRGLLAR
+890 LLQTQTRGLLAR
-902 KTLKKMKTD
+902 KALKRMKTD

-920 AQERTALELQQR
+920 AQERIALELQQR

-947 VKDDEEMVEN
+947 KKDDEEMVEN

-964 AIVGQEG
+964 AVGGQEG
-971 PAPEGFEDLEAEPV
+971 PAPQ
-985 KLEEVELVESPVRE
+985 EEVELVENPVRLFFFTFF
-999 RKVML
+999 L
-1004 LPDSSED
+1004 L
-1011 NQDEEDEDEKEKEKQ
+1011 
-1026 MQNEKK
+1026 
-1032 KEKEMEMEKE
+1032 
-1042 KEMEREKE
+1042 
-1050 EKEKDK
+1050 
-1056 ESDEFSFSKFASL
+1056 
-1069 YFQGSS
+1069 
-1075 SPSHIQ
+1075 
-1081 QRLRQPL
+1081 
-1088 LYHEDEGDALACLT
+1088 
-1102 VWWII
+1102 WWII
-1107 LRFMGDLPEPKQERA
+1107 LRFMGDLPEPKQERV

-1166 HSAIPEEEPEEEPQP
+1166 HSTIPEEEA
-1181 KMQTVQEEEDVLFG
+1181 VQEEEDVLFG

-1225 EIYCQILKQLTANK
+1225 EIYCQILKQLTDNK
-1239 NPKSTNRGWIL
+1239 NHKSASRGWTL

-1277 EYSSYCSE
+1277 EYSSYCAE

-1313 ITVAVSLMDGRSI
+1313 ISVAVGLMDGRSI
-1326 TLTLDSARTSAE
+1326 SLTVDSASTSAE
-1338 MCNSII
+1338 VCSAVI
-1344 QKINLQD
+1344 QKIKLQD
-1351 SYGFSLYVAMY
+1351 TYGFSLYAAMY
-1362 EKIWSLGSGG
+1362 EKIWSLGSGS
-1372 QHVLDTVSICEQDE
+1372 QHVLDAVSMCEQEE
-1386 KRQGREEQ
+1386 KRQGKEEQ

-1402 RKEIFTPWHDCSSDQ
+1402 RKEIFTPWHNCSSDQ
-1417 VSTELIYRQIIHGL
+1417 VSTELIYKQIIHGL

-1461 METTEKI
+1461 MQTTDKI
-1468 VRECVSMT
+1468 VRECMNMT
-1476 LIENKSMVKLM
+1476 LIENKSVAKLVQMV
-1487 QMIHSAH
+1487 HSAH
-1494 TQGPYIN
+1494 TQGSYIN
-1501 SSKPAYEV
+1501 STKPAFEV
-1509 KAETVEY
+1509 KVEIVQY
-1516 AREKWPIYFSKFYE
+1516 AQEKWPIYFSKLYE

-1542 QFVVVVNWKGVFF
+1542 KFVVVVNWKGVFF
-1555 QDVTEAAFL
+1555 QDVTEAAFM

-1571 SSIEMSEE
+1571 SGIEMSEE
-1579 KSSGIVCLMTPKG
+1579 ESGGIVCLTTPKG
-1592 MYELKAVKGRELVEL
+1592 MYELQVVKGKDLVEL
-1607 VNMFISGLKKRSVYA
+1607 VNLFISGLKKRSQYA
-1622 VAIQDLIRQEDP
+1622 VGIQDLIRQEDP
-1634 TLLNYRRGDVL
+1634 TLLSYRRGDVL
-1645 FMIKDGEYSSEE
+1645 YIIKDGEYSSEE
-1657 GWIKARNERTNQTG
+1657 GWIKAKNERTNQTG

-1714 LSTEKVAVV
+1714 LSTEKIAVV
-1723 TLKEFSFDYFR
+1723 SLKEFSFDYFR
-1734 DSKEGGR
+1734 ESKEGGR
-1741 GKGGAKEKLWANS
+1741 GKGVAKERLWANS

-1771 LCHLACDCFTAILK
+1771 LCHLASDCFTDILP
-1785 YMGDYPVKHV
+1785 DYPVKHV

-1805 FGPATAHVELRDEIY
+1805 FGSATAHVELRDEIY
-1820 CQIMKQMS
+1820 CQIMKQMT
-1828 NNSHGLSMERGWQL
+1828 NNNHGLSMERGWQL

-1849 FPPSQLLLRFAQ
+1849 FPPSQLLLRHAQ
-1861 RFLESRPREP
+1861 RFLESRTREP
-1871 LASNCLQRMQA
+1871 LASTCLQRMQT

-1920 LFEVTSTTRIKD
+1920 IFEVTTTTKIKD

-1941 QLSSSDGYSLF
+1941 RLSSSDGYSLF

-1960 GMDSKEYFF
+1960 SMDSKEYFF

-1976 DVIKKG
+1976 DVVKKG
-1982 KKVKEAAPTIAP
+1982 KKVKEAIVP

-2014 ADLNFHFPQELP
+2014 ADLTFHFPQELP

-2031 YHSVSKEDMISLAG
+2031 YHNVSKEEMISLAG
-2045 LLLRIQVDTDKSQFV
+2045 LLLRVQVDTDKSQFV

-2073 QQKLMTADDWKKHII
+2073 QQKIMTPDDWKKHII

-2105 FLKMISQWP
+2105 FLKTISQWS

-2127 EKSYPSVIT
+2127 EKTYPSVIT
-2136 LSVSKQGVSIINP
+2136 LSISKQGVSIINP
-2149 KTKEVLA
+2149 KAKEVLV
-2156 MHLFSKI
+2156 MHPFSKI

-2173 HLTIGSLVQGN
+2173 HLTIGNLVKGN

-2191 MGYRISDLLSSYKD
+2191 VGYRISDLLSSYKD

-2210 IPKVRKSR
+2210 IPRVRKSK
-2218 RINI
+2218 RINM

>member
-30 GQFCL
+30 GQCCL
-35 IDDEGKER
+35 IDDEGKE
-43 CIPEGE
+43 CNIPEGE
-49 KASLKPMH
+49 KASLKLMH

-94 VGSVLVAMN
+94 IGSVLVAMN

-108 PIYTAEQVDLYHRR
+108 PIYTAEQVDLYHGR

-139 YNMRRKNRN
+139 YNMRRNKRN

-180 WVEQQIIQAN
+180 WIEQQIIQAN

-206 SSRFGKYVEI
+206 SSRFGKYVEV
-216 FFNKEGAIEGA
+216 FFNKEGDIEGA

-247 NYHIFYCMLSGMP
+247 NYHIFYCMLSGMQ

-273 QFKYLSEGN
+273 QFKYLTEGD
-282 CLTCDGRDDTEE
+282 CLTCDGRDDTDE
-294 FGRIRSALKI
+294 FGRIHSALKI

-313 EIFKLLAAI
+313 EIFKLLATI

-336 NMDSSDVMSSSHFS
+336 NMDSCDVMPSSHFS

-358 DDAVLEKSLTHR
+358 DDAVLDKSLTRR

-382 LSSEKAIHTR
+382 LSSEQATDTR

-397 AIYGRLF
+397 AMYGRLF
-404 VWMFTKINSAIHKP
+404 VWIFTKINSAIHSP
-418 QTDKPTY
+418 QTDETTY
-425 TRKSIG
+425 TRKSTG
-431 LLDIFGFENFRQNSF
+431 LLDIFGFENFPQNSF

-460 FFVRHIFKLEQDEY
+460 FFVGHIFKLEQDEY
-474 SKEGI
+474 SKEEI
-479 SWKHIAFNDNQKILD
+479 SWKRIAFSDNQKTLD

-560 GFLEKNRDSLSMD
+560 GFLEKNRDSLSVD
-573 IMELFKKSSNKM
+573 IMELVQKSSNKL
-585 LKLIFEKD
+585 LKQIFEKE
-593 TNTNSVKNNNN
+593 TNKNSVKNNNK
-604 INLMMPKNS
+604 INKILMTPKNS
-613 LQQVIGDSRRQIST
+613 LRQVNDSRRQIST
-627 LSGQFRHSLDS
+627 LSGQFRQSLDS

-663 VPIHITII
+663 V
-671 TYFILCSHQN
+671 
-681 YNQIV
+681 
-686 LSLFPAFQVFNRELC
+686 FNRELC

-717 KLGYPIRHTFRDF
+717 KSGYPIRHTFKDF

-761 IRDEE
+761 IKDEE
-766 DWKIGKA
+766 DWKIGKT

-789 EQELYRKALII
+789 EQELYSKALII

-842 FARLQAKVRS
+842 FTRLQAKVRS

-875 YLARKDLKHKKDAVI
+875 YLAKKDLKRKKDAVT

-902 KTLKKMKTD
+902 KTLKRMKTD

-920 AQERTALELQQR
+920 AQERTALALQQH

-947 VKDDEEMVEN
+947 DKDDEEMVEN

-999 RKVML
+999 MKK
-1004 LPDSSED
+1004 
-1011 NQDEEDEDEKEKEKQ
+1011 EKEKE
-1026 MQNEKK
+1026 N
-1032 KEKEMEMEKE
+1032 
-1042 KEMEREKE
+1042 
-1050 EKEKDK
+1050 
-1056 ESDEFSFSKFASL
+1056 DEFSFSKFASL
-1069 YFQGSS
+1069 HFQGSS
-1075 SPSHIQ
+1075 TLSHIQ

-1107 LRFMGDLPEPKQERA
+1107 LRFMGDLPEPKQERV
-1122 SAIADPIQM
+1122 SAIPDPIQM
-1131 NLGQRQ
+1131 NLGERQ

-1166 HSAIPEEEPEEEPQP
+1166 HSAIPEEQPEEEPQP
-1181 KMQTVQEEEDVLFG
+1181 KMQAVQEEEDVLFG

-1239 NPKSTNRGWIL
+1239 NPKSTNRGWVL

-1261 DRLTKYLQS
+1261 DRLSKYLQS
-1270 FIHYGPS
+1270 FICYGPS

-1313 ITVAVSLMDGRSI
+1313 ITVVVSLMDGKSI
-1326 TLTLDSARTSAE
+1326 TFTVDSASTSAE
-1338 MCNSII
+1338 VCNSII

-1351 SYGFSLYVAMY
+1351 TYGFSLYVAMY
-1362 EKIWSLGSGG
+1362 EKIWSLGSGS

-1417 VSTELIYRQIIHGL
+1417 VSTELVYRQIIHGL

-1461 METTEKI
+1461 METAEKI
-1468 VRECVSMT
+1468 VRECMNMT
-1476 LIENKSMVKLM
+1476 LIESKSVVKLM

-1501 SSKPAYEV
+1501 STKPAYEV

-1555 QDVTEAAFL
+1555 QDMTEAAFL

-1579 KSSGIVCLMTPKG
+1579 KSGGIVCLMTPKG

-1622 VAIQDLIRQEDP
+1622 VAIQDLSRQGDP
-1634 TLLNYRRGDVL
+1634 TLLSYRRGDVL
-1645 FMIKDGEYSSEE
+1645 FIIKDGEYSSE

-1734 DSKEGGR
+1734 ESKEGGR

-1771 LCHLACDCFTAILK
+1771 LCHLASDCFTAILK

-1820 CQIMKQMS
+1820 CQIMKQMT

-1849 FPPSQLLLRFAQ
+1849 FPPSQLLLRYAQ

-1871 LASNCLQRMQA
+1871 LASTCLQRMQA
-1882 MLSIEGRKLPPHQVE
+1882 MLSIEERKLPPHQVE

-1920 LFEVTSTTRIKD
+1920 IFEVTTTTRIKD
-1932 LCRNIAKDL
+1932 LCRNIAKEL
-1941 QLSSSDGYSLF
+1941 RLSSSDGYSLF
-1952 VKTSTKVV
+1952 VKTSSKVV
-1960 GMDSKEYFF
+1960 SMDSKEYFF

-1976 DVIKKG
+1976 DVVKKG
-1982 KKVKEAAPTIAP
+1982 KKVKEATPAIVP

-2006 VIPGKDLT
+2006 VISGKDLT
-2014 ADLNFHFPQELP
+2014 ADLTFHFPQELP

-2045 LLLRIQVDTDKSQFV
+2045 LLFRIQVDTDKSQFV

-2073 QQKLMTADDWKKHII
+2073 QQKIMTSDDLKKHII

-2105 FLKMISQWP
+2105 FLKTISQWP

-2149 KTKEVLA
+2149 KTKEVLV

-2218 RINI
+2218 RINM

>member
-30 GQFCL
+30 GQCCL
-35 IDDEGKER
+35 IDDEGKE
-43 CIPEGE
+43 CNIPEVE
-49 KASLKPMH
+49 KASLKLMH

-68 RLGDLSEAG
+68 QLGDLSEAG

-94 VGSVLVAMN
+94 IGSVLVATN

-108 PIYTAEQVDLYHRR
+108 PIYTAEQVNLYHGR

-139 YNMRRKNRN
+139 YNMRRNKCN

-180 WVEQQIIQAN
+180 WIEQQIIQAN

-206 SSRFGKYVEI
+206 SSRFGKYVEV
-216 FFNKEGAIEGA
+216 FFNKEGDIEGA

-247 NYHIFYCMLSGMP
+247 NYHIFYCMLSGMQ
-260 SDHKKTLSLGDAS
+260 SDHRKTLSLGDAS
-273 QFKYLSEGN
+273 QFKYLTEGD
-282 CLTCDGRDDTEE
+282 CLTCDGRDDTDE
-294 FGRIRSALKI
+294 FGRIHSALKI

-313 EIFKLLAAI
+313 EIFKLLATI

-336 NMDSSDVMSSSHFS
+336 NMDSCDVMSSSHFS

-370 SFMTNREIVTKP
+370 SFMTNREILTKP
-382 LSSEKAIHTR
+382 LSSEQATDTR

-397 AIYGRLF
+397 AMYGRLF
-404 VWMFTKINSAIHKP
+404 VWIFTKINSAIHKP
-418 QTDKPTY
+418 QTDEPTY
-425 TRKSIG
+425 MRRSTG
-431 LLDIFGFENFRQNSF
+431 LLDIFGFENFPQNSF

-460 FFVRHIFKLEQDEY
+460 FFVGHIFKLEQDEY
-474 SKEGI
+474 SKEEI
-479 SWKHIAFNDNQKILD
+479 SFKRIAFSDNQKTLD

-545 FGVKHFAGTVYYDCE
+545 FGIKHFAGTVFYDCE
-560 GFLEKNRDSLSMD
+560 GFLEKNRDSLSVD
-573 IMELFKKSSNKM
+573 IMELVQKSSNKL
-585 LKLIFEKD
+585 LKQIFEKE
-593 TNTNSVKNNNN
+593 TNKNSVKDNNK
-604 INLMMPKNS
+604 INKILMTPKNS
-613 LQQVIGDSRRQIST
+613 LRQVNDSRRQIST
-627 LSGQFRHSLDS
+627 LSGQFRQSLDS

-663 VPIHITII
+663 V
-671 TYFILCSHQN
+671 
-681 YNQIV
+681 
-686 LSLFPAFQVFNRELC
+686 FNRELC

-717 KLGYPIRHTFRDF
+717 KSGYPIRHTFKDF

-761 IRDEE
+761 IKDEE
-766 DWKIGKA
+766 DWKIGKT

-789 EQELYRKALII
+789 EQELYSKALII

-829 HRDRRDFCKLKQG
+829 HRDRRDFCKLTQG
-842 FARLQAKVRS
+842 FTRLQAKVRS

-875 YLARKDLKHKKDAVI
+875 YLAKKDLKRKKDAVI

-902 KTLKKMKTD
+902 KTLKRMKTD
-911 AFLTAQEKE
+911 VRLYSGTEQISWFLVLFSECFVFVFVLY
-920 AQERTALELQQR
+920 AL
-932 LEELLRKNEEAAKSQ
+932 
-947 VKDDEEMVEN
+947 
-957 IFGFLPS
+957 
-964 AIVGQEG
+964 
-971 PAPEGFEDLEAEPV
+971 PV
-985 KLEEVELVESPVRE
+985 KCLDFLYS
-999 RKVML
+999 
-1004 LPDSSED
+1004 
-1011 NQDEEDEDEKEKEKQ
+1011 QDEEDEDEKEKEKQ
-1026 MQNEKK
+1026 MQNKK
-1032 KEKEMEMEKE
+1032 EKE
-1042 KEMEREKE
+1042 KEMEN
-1050 EKEKDK
+1050 EKEKEK
-1056 ESDEFSFSKFASL
+1056 ENDDFSFSKFASL
-1069 YFQGSS
+1069 HFQGSS
-1075 SPSHIQ
+1075 TLSHIQ

-1107 LRFMGDLPEPKQERA
+1107 LRFMGDLPEPKQERV
-1122 SAIADPIQM
+1122 SAIPDPIQM
-1131 NLGQRQ
+1131 NLGERQ

-1166 HSAIPEEEPEEEPQP
+1166 HSAIPEEEA
-1181 KMQTVQEEEDVLFG
+1181 VQEEEDVLFG

-1239 NPKSTNRGWIL
+1239 NPKSTNRGWVL

-1261 DRLTKYLQS
+1261 DRLSKYLQS
-1270 FIHYGPS
+1270 FICYGPS

-1313 ITVAVSLMDGRSI
+1313 ITVVVSLMDGKSV
-1326 TLTLDSARTSAE
+1326 TFTVDSASTSAE
-1338 MCNSII
+1338 VCNSII

-1351 SYGFSLYVAMY
+1351 TYGFSLYVAMY
-1362 EKIWSLGSGG
+1362 EKIWSLGSGS

-1417 VSTELIYRQIIHGL
+1417 VSTELVYRQIIHGL

-1461 METTEKI
+1461 METAEKI
-1468 VRECVSMT
+1468 VRECMNMT
-1476 LIENKSMVKLM
+1476 LIESKSVVKLM

-1501 SSKPAYEV
+1501 SAKPAYEV

-1579 KSSGIVCLMTPKG
+1579 TSGGIVCLMTPKG

-1622 VAIQDLIRQEDP
+1622 VAIQDLSRQGDP
-1634 TLLNYRRGDVL
+1634 TLLSYRRGDVL
-1645 FMIKDGEYSSEE
+1645 FIIKDGEYSSE

-1723 TLKEFSFDYFR
+1723 TLKEFSFDYFSR
-1734 DSKEGGR
+1734 KLP
-1741 GKGGAKEKLWANS
+1741 KLWANS

-1771 LCHLACDCFTAILK
+1771 LCHLASD
-1785 YMGDYPVKHV
+1785 YYPVKHV

-1820 CQIMKQMS
+1820 CQIMKQMT

-1849 FPPSQLLLRFAQ
+1849 FPPSQLLLRYAQ

-1871 LASNCLQRMQA
+1871 LASTCLQRMQT

-1920 LFEVTSTTRIKD
+1920 IFEVTTTTRIKD
-1932 LCRNIAKDL
+1932 LCRNIAKEL
-1941 QLSSSDGYSLF
+1941 RLSSSDGYSLF
-1952 VKTSTKVV
+1952 VKTSSKVV
-1960 GMDSKEYFF
+1960 SMDSKEYFF

-1976 DVIKKG
+1976 DVVKKG
-1982 KKVKEAAPTIAP
+1982 KKVKEAIVP
-1994 YLVLFMRKLWFN
+1994 YLVLFLRKLWFN
-2006 VIPGKDLT
+2006 VISGKDLT
-2014 ADLNFHFPQELP
+2014 ADLTFHFPQELP

-2045 LLLRIQVDTDKSQFV
+2045 LLFRIQVDTNKSQFV

-2073 QQKLMTADDWKKHII
+2073 QQKIMTADDLKKHII

-2105 FLKMISQWP
+2105 FLKTISQWP

-2191 MGYRISDLLSSYKD
+2191 MVNTAHTHNYSKCHTCAYVNIFSDCLCLAG
-2205 MYLNE
+2205 L
-2210 IPKVRKSR
+2210 
-2218 RINI
+2218 

>member
-1 MVMLKKGDHF
+1 MVILKKGEHF

-16 IGVPIGGYVKVSAS
+16 IGVPIGGYVKAS
-30 GQFCL
+30 GSGQCCL
-35 IDDEGKER
+35 IDDEGKEHY
-43 CIPEGE
+43 IPEGE
-49 KASLKPMH
+49 RDSLKPMH

-87 QGSIYTY
+87 HGKIYTY
-94 VGSVLVAMN
+94 IGSVLVAMN

-108 PIYTAEQVDLYHRR
+108 PIYTADQVDQYHGQ

-139 YNMRRKNRN
+139 YNMCRNNRN

-180 WVEQQIIQAN
+180 WIEQQIIQAN

-206 SSRFGKYVEI
+206 SSRFGKYVEV
-216 FFNKEGAIEGA
+216 FFNKKGNIEGA

-247 NYHIFYCMLSGMP
+247 NYHIFYCMLSGMK

-273 QFKYLSEGN
+273 EFKYLTEGN
-282 CLTCDGRDDTEE
+282 CLTCDGRDDTDE
-294 FGRIRSALKI
+294 FGRIRAALKI
-304 LTFSDRDCW
+304 LTFSDKDCW

-336 NMDSSDVMSSSHFS
+336 NMDTCDILSSNHFS
-350 VTAKLLEV
+350 VIAKLLEV
-358 DDAVLEKSLTHR
+358 DDATLDKSLTQR
-370 SFMTNREIVTKP
+370 SFMTNREKVTKP
-382 LSSEKAIHTR
+382 LSSEQAADTR

-397 AIYGRLF
+397 AMYGRLF
-404 VWMFTKINSAIHKP
+404 VWMFTKINSAIYKP
-418 QTDKPTY
+418 QTDEPSY

-431 LLDIFGFENFRQNSF
+431 LLDIFGFENFPQNSF

-479 SWKHIAFNDNQKILD
+479 TWKRIAFTDNQKTLD

-524 MNKEHNGNK
+524 MSTEHNGNK
-533 LYMSSKSNHGMQ
+533 MYISSKGNHGMS
-545 FGVKHFAGTVYYDCE
+545 FGIKHFAGTVYYDCE
-560 GFLEKNRDSLSMD
+560 GFLEKNRDALSMD
-573 IMELFKKSSNKM
+573 MLEVVQKSSNKL
-585 LKLIFEKD
+585 LKLIFEKEM
-593 TNTNSVKNNNN
+593 NTNLAKNNNKN
-604 INLMMPKNS
+604 NKIVMTPKSSLRQIN
-613 LQQVIGDSRRQIST
+613 DTRRQIST
-627 LSGQFRHSLDS
+627 LSGQFRQSLDS

-656 NDKKMPM
+656 NDKKMSM
-663 VPIHITII
+663 V
-671 TYFILCSHQN
+671 FD
-681 YNQIV
+681 
-686 LSLFPAFQVFNRELC
+686 RDLC

-717 KLGYPIRHTFRDF
+717 KSGYPIRHTFKDF
-730 LQRYRVLLKTVH
+730 LYRYRVLLKTVD
-742 CDPNTE
+742 CDPNNE

-756 ICRAM
+756 ICRAL
-761 IRDEE
+761 IKDEE
-766 DWKIGKA
+766 DWRIGKT
-773 KVFLRDHHDSF
+773 KIFLRDHHDSF

-800 QRVMLAHKDRANFV
+800 QRVMLAHKDRANFI
-814 KKRRAALVLQ
+814 KKKKAALVLQ

-829 HRDRRDFCKLKQG
+829 HRDRRDYCKLQQG
-842 FARLQAKVRS
+842 FTRLQAKARS
-852 RQLHTEYM
+852 RQLHNEYK

-875 YLARKDLKHKKDAVI
+875 YLARKDLKCKKDAVI

-902 KTLKKMKTD
+902 KTLKRMKTE

-920 AQERTALELQQR
+920 AQEHTALELQQR
-932 LEELLRKNEEAAKSQ
+932 LEELLRKNEEVAKSQ
-947 VKDDEEMVEN
+947 NKEDEEMLEN

-964 AIVGQEG
+964 TVGGQEG
-971 PAPEGFEDLEAEPV
+971 PAPQGFEDLEEEAV
-985 KLEEVELVESPVRE
+985 KLKEVELEESPVRE
-999 RKVML
+999 RKVIPL
-1004 LPDSSED
+1004 QESNEHS
-1011 NQDEEDEDEKEKEKQ
+1011 QDEDDED
-1026 MQNEKK
+1026 
-1032 KEKEMEMEKE
+1032 EKE
-1042 KEMEREKE
+1042 KEMERER
-1050 EKEKDK
+1050 EKEKEREREREK
-1056 ESDEFSFSKFASL
+1056 EKEREREKELEREREREKENDEYAFSKFASL
-1069 YFQGSS
+1069 NFQGSS
-1075 SPSHIQ
+1075 TPSYIQ

-1088 LYHEDEGDALACLT
+1088 LYHEDEGDTLACLT

-1107 LRFMGDLPEPKQERA
+1107 LRFMGDLPEPRQERV

-1137 ARRLSNLVGLDQ
+1137 ARRLSNIVGLDQ

-1157 QQKGTGKRK
+1157 QQKATAKRK
-1166 HSAIPEEEPEEEPQP
+1166 HSTIPEEEPEEEIKP

-1225 EIYCQILKQLTANK
+1225 EIYCQILKQLTGNK
-1239 NPKSTNRGWIL
+1239 NHKSANRGWIL

-1256 IFPPT
+1256 IFHPT

-1270 FIHYGPS
+1270 FIRYGPN
-1277 EYSSYCSE
+1277 EFSSHCEE

-1313 ITVAVSLMDGRSI
+1313 ISVVVGLMDGRNIS
-1326 TLTLDSARTSAE
+1326 LALDSASTSAE
-1338 MCNSII
+1338 VCNAII
-1344 QKINLQD
+1344 QKVKLQD
-1351 SYGFSLYVAMY
+1351 TFGFSLYAAMY
-1362 EKIWSLGSGG
+1362 EKMWSLGSGG
-1372 QHVLDTVSICEQDE
+1372 QHVLDAVSMCEQEE
-1386 KRQGREEQ
+1386 KRQGKEEQ

-1442 DYVQLAAKHYYVQ
+1442 DYVQLAARHYYVL

-1461 METTEKI
+1461 TQTTEKI
-1468 VRECVSMT
+1468 VRECMNMT
-1476 LIENKSMVKLM
+1476 IIENKSFVKLV
-1487 QMIHSAH
+1487 QLVHSAH

-1501 SSKPAYEV
+1501 STIPVYEV
-1509 KAETVEY
+1509 KMETVRH
-1516 AREKWPIYFSKFYE
+1516 AREKWPLYFSKFYE
-1530 AQIVSGPSVPQD
+1530 AQIVSGPMVPQD

-1555 QDVTEAAFL
+1555 QDRTEAAFM

-1571 SSIEMSEE
+1571 TRIEMSDD
-1579 KSSGIVCLMTPKG
+1579 KSGGIVCLTTPKG
-1592 MYELKAVKGRELVEL
+1592 MYELTVGKGRELVEL
-1607 VNMFISGLKKRSVYA
+1607 VNLFITGLKKRSEYA
-1622 VAIQDLIRQEDP
+1622 VAIQDLSRQEDP
-1634 TLLNYRRGDVL
+1634 TLLSYRRGDVL
-1645 FMIKDGEYSSEE
+1645 YIIKDGEYSSEE
-1657 GWIKARNERTNQTG
+1657 GWMKARNERTSQTG
-1671 AVSLDAIRILPMLTR
+1671 AIALDAIRILPMLSR

-1693 LLNLTPARRKSVMP
+1693 LLNLTPARRRSVMP
-1707 VLPQKEE
+1707 VLPKMEE
-1714 LSTEKVAVV
+1714 LSTEKVAVA

-1734 DSKEGGR
+1734 DAQGGGR
-1741 GKGGAKEKLWANS
+1741 GKGAKEKLWANS
-1754 KEPLKQPLLR
+1754 KEHLKQPLLR

-1771 LCHLACDCFTAILK
+1771 LSHLACDCFTAILK

-1820 CQIMKQMS
+1820 CQIMKQLT
-1828 NNSHGLSMERGWQL
+1828 NNNHGLSMERGWQL

-1849 FPPSQLLLRFAQ
+1849 FPPSQLLLKYAQ

-1871 LASNCLQRMQA
+1871 LATASLQRMQA

-1920 LFEVTSTTRIKD
+1920 IFEVTTTTRIRD

-1941 QLSSSDGYSLF
+1941 HLSSEDGYSLF

-1960 GMDSKEYFF
+1960 SMDSKEYFF

-1976 DVIKKG
+1976 DVVGKKG
-1982 KKVKEAAPTIAP
+1982 KKVKEATPAIAP

-2006 VIPGKDLT
+2006 VIPGKDLI
-2014 ADLNFHFPQELP
+2014 ADLTFHFPQELP
-2026 KYLRG
+2026 KYLKG
-2031 YHSVSKEDMISLAG
+2031 YHDVSKENMISLAG
-2045 LLLRIQVDTDKSQFV
+2045 LLFRIQVDTDKSQFV

-2073 QQKLMTADDWKKHII
+2073 QHKIMSPDDWKKHII
-2088 NAYNKQAGITV
+2088 NAYNKQAGISI

-2105 FLKMISQWP
+2105 FLKTISQWP

-2127 EKSYPSVIT
+2127 EKRYPSIIT
-2136 LSVSKQGVSIINP
+2136 LSISKQGVTIINP
-2149 KTKEVLA
+2149 TTKEVLV

-2168 GNTYF
+2168 GSTYF
-2173 HLTIGSLVQGN
+2173 HLTIGNLVQGN

-2210 IPKVRKSR
+2210 IPRVRKSK
-2218 RINI
+2218 RINM

>member
-11 WIDSS
+11 WIDST

-30 GQFCL
+30 GQCCL

-43 CIPEGE
+43 HIPEGE

-94 VGSVLVAMN
+94 IGSVLVAMN

-108 PIYTAEQVDLYHRR
+108 PIYTAEQVDQYHGR

-139 YNMRRKNRN
+139 YNMRRNNRN

-180 WVEQQIIQAN
+180 WVEQQIIHAN

-206 SSRFGKYVEI
+206 SSRFGKYVEV
-216 FFNKEGAIEGA
+216 FFNKGGVIEGA

-247 NYHIFYCMLSGMP
+247 NYHIFYCMLSGMQN
-260 SDHKKTLSLGDAS
+260 DHKKTLSLGDAS
-273 QFKYLSEGN
+273 QFKYLTEGG
-282 CLTCDGRDDTEE
+282 CLTCDGRDDTDE

-313 EIFKLLAAI
+313 EIYKLLAAI

-336 NMDSSDVMSSSHFS
+336 NMDSCDVMSSSHFS

-358 DDAVLEKSLTHR
+358 DDVVLDKSLTHR

-382 LSSEKAIHTR
+382 LSSEQATDTR

-397 AIYGRLF
+397 AMYGRLF

-418 QTDKPTY
+418 QTDEPSY

-431 LLDIFGFENFRQNSF
+431 LLDIFGFENFPQNSF

-460 FFVRHIFKLEQDEY
+460 FFVKHIFKLEQDEY

-479 SWKHIAFNDNQKILD
+479 LWKRIGFNDNQKTLD
-494 LLAVKPLNILALI
+494 LLAIKPLNILALI

-524 MNKEHNGNK
+524 INKEHNGNK
-533 LYMSSKSNHGMQ
+533 LFMSSKSNHGMQ

-573 IMELFKKSSNKM
+573 IMELVQKSSNKL
-585 LKLIFEKD
+585 LKQIFEKEM
-593 TNTNSVKNNNN
+593 NTNSVKNNNK
-604 INLMMPKNS
+604 INKILMTPKNS
-613 LQQVIGDSRRQIST
+613 LRQVNDSRRQIST
-627 LSGQFRHSLDS
+627 LSGQFRQSLDS

-663 VPIHITII
+663 
-671 TYFILCSHQN
+671 
-681 YNQIV
+681 
-686 LSLFPAFQVFNRELC
+686 VFNRELC

-717 KLGYPIRHTFRDF
+717 KLGYPIRHTFKEF
-730 LQRYRVLLKTVH
+730 LQRYRVLLKTVQ

-761 IRDEE
+761 IKDEE
-766 DWKIGKA
+766 DWKIGKT

-829 HRDRRDFCKLKQG
+829 HRDRKDFCQLKQG

-852 RQLHTEYM
+852 RRLHTEYM

-875 YLARKDLKHKKDAVI
+875 YLARKDMKCKKDAVI

-911 AFLTAQEKE
+911 AFLTAQEKD

-947 VKDDEEMVEN
+947 DKDDEEMVEN

-985 KLEEVELVESPVRE
+985 KLEEVELNEKE
-999 RKVML
+999 KQM
-1004 LPDSSED
+1004 
-1011 NQDEEDEDEKEKEKQ
+1011 QKEKEKEKQ
-1026 MQNEKK
+1026 MQ
-1032 KEKEMEMEKE
+1032 KEKEKEKQMQKEMEKE
-1042 KEMEREKE
+1042 KEREKE
-1050 EKEKDK
+1050 EEKEKEK
-1056 ESDEFSFSKFASL
+1056 EKDEFSFSKFASL
-1069 YFQGSS
+1069 HFQGSS
-1075 SPSHIQ
+1075 THSHIQ
-1081 QRLRQPL
+1081 QRLKQPL

-1107 LRFMGDLPEPKQERA
+1107 LRFMGDLPEPKQERV

-1202 PMTPLEKLHII
+1202 PMTSLEKLHVI

-1225 EIYCQILKQLTANK
+1225 EIYCQILKQLSANK
-1239 NPKSTNRGWIL
+1239 NHKSTTRGWIL

-1261 DRLTKYLQS
+1261 DRLSNYLQS
-1270 FIHYGPS
+1270 FIRYGPT

-1313 ITVAVSLMDGRSI
+1313 ITVVVSLMDGRSI
-1326 TLTLDSARTSAE
+1326 TLTVDSASTSAE
-1338 MCNSII
+1338 VCNSII

-1351 SYGFSLYVAMY
+1351 TYGFSLYVAMY
-1362 EKIWSLGSGG
+1362 EKMWSLGSGG

-1402 RKEIFTPWHDCSSDQ
+1402 RKEIFTPWHDCSSDR

-1442 DYVQLAAKHYYVQ
+1442 DYVQLAAKHYYVL
-1455 HGSESS
+1455 HGSKSS
-1461 METTEKI
+1461 METSEKI
-1468 VRECVSMT
+1468 VRECMNMT
-1476 LIENKSMVKLM
+1476 LIESKSVVKLV

-1501 SSKPAYEV
+1501 STKSVYEV
-1509 KAETVEY
+1509 KEETVDY
-1516 AREKWPIYFSKFYE
+1516 ARQKWPIYFSKFFE
-1530 AQIVSGPSVPQD
+1530 AQIVSGPAVPQD

-1579 KSSGIVCLMTPKG
+1579 KSDGIVCLMTPKG
-1592 MYELKAVKGRELVEL
+1592 MYELNAVKGRELVEL
-1607 VNMFISGLKKRSVYA
+1607 VSMFISELKKRSEYA
-1622 VAIQDLIRQEDP
+1622 VAIQDLSRQEDP
-1634 TLLNYRRGDVL
+1634 TLLSYRRGDVL
-1645 FMIKDGEYSSEE
+1645 FIIKDGEFSSEE
-1657 GWIKARNERTNQTG
+1657 NWIKARNERTNQTG
-1671 AVSLDAIRILPMLTR
+1671 AVFLDAIRILPMLTR

-1714 LSTEKVAVV
+1714 LSTEKVSVV

-1734 DSKEGGR
+1734 ESKEGGR

-1805 FGPATAHVELRDEIY
+1805 FGPATAHVDLRDEIY
-1820 CQIMKQMS
+1820 CQIMKQMT
-1828 NNSHGLSMERGWQL
+1828 NNGHGLSMERGWQL

-1849 FPPSQLLLRFAQ
+1849 FPPSQLLLRYAQ

-1871 LASNCLQRMQA
+1871 LASACLQRMQA

-1920 LFEVTSTTRIKD
+1920 IFEVTTTTRIKD

-1941 QLSSSDGYSLF
+1941 RLSSSDGYSLF

-1960 GMDSKEYFF
+1960 GMESKEYFF

-1976 DVIKKG
+1976 DVVKKG
-1982 KKVKEAAPTIAP
+1982 KKVKEATPTIVP

-2014 ADLNFHFPQELP
+2014 ADLSFHFPQELP

-2045 LLLRIQVDTDKSQFV
+2045 LLFRIQVDTNKSQFV

-2073 QQKLMTADDWKKHII
+2073 QQTIMTPDDWKKHII

-2105 FLKMISQWP
+2105 FLKTISQWP

-2127 EKSYPSVIT
+2127 EKSYPSLIT

-2149 KTKEVLA
+2149 KTKEVLV

-2173 HLTIGSLVQGN
+2173 HLTIGSLVRGN

-2191 MGYRISDLLSSYKD
+2191 IGYRISDLLSSYKD

-2218 RINI
+2218 RINM

>member
-1 MVMLKKGDHF
+1 
-11 WIDSS
+11 I

-30 GQFCL
+30 GQCCL
-35 IDDEGKER
+35 IDDEGKE
-43 CIPEGE
+43 CNIPEGE
-49 KASLKPMH
+49 KASLKLMH

-94 VGSVLVAMN
+94 IGSVLVAMN

-108 PIYTAEQVDLYHRR
+108 PIYTAEQVDLYHGR

-139 YNMRRKNRN
+139 YNMRRNKRN

-180 WVEQQIIQAN
+180 WIEQQIIQAN

-206 SSRFGKYVEI
+206 SSRFGKYVEV
-216 FFNKEGAIEGA
+216 FFNKEGDIEGA

-247 NYHIFYCMLSGMP
+247 NYHIFYCMLSGMQ

-273 QFKYLSEGN
+273 QFKYLTEGD
-282 CLTCDGRDDTEE
+282 CLTCDGRDDTDE
-294 FGRIRSALKI
+294 FGRIHSALKI

-313 EIFKLLAAI
+313 EIFKLLATI
-322 LHMGNIDFQSTIMN
+322 LHMGNIDFQTCYIYAIECLLMNVFDDST
-336 NMDSSDVMSSSHFS
+336 S
-350 VTAKLLEV
+350 VTLQV
-358 DDAVLEKSLTHR
+358 DDAVLDKSLTRR

-382 LSSEKAIHTR
+382 LSSEQATDTR

-397 AIYGRLF
+397 AMYGRLF
-404 VWMFTKINSAIHKP
+404 VWIFTKINSAIHSP
-418 QTDKPTY
+418 QTDETTY
-425 TRKSIG
+425 TRKSTG
-431 LLDIFGFENFRQNSF
+431 LLDIFGFENFPQNSF

-460 FFVRHIFKLEQDEY
+460 FFVGHIFKLEQDEY
-474 SKEGI
+474 SKEEI
-479 SWKHIAFNDNQKILD
+479 SWKRIAFSDNQKTLD

-560 GFLEKNRDSLSMD
+560 GFLEKNRDSLSVD
-573 IMELFKKSSNKM
+573 IMELVQKSSNKL
-585 LKLIFEKD
+585 LKQIFEKE
-593 TNTNSVKNNNN
+593 TN
-604 INLMMPKNS
+604 KNS
-613 LQQVIGDSRRQIST
+613 IST
-627 LSGQFRHSLDS
+627 LSGQFRQSLDS

-663 VPIHITII
+663 V
-671 TYFILCSHQN
+671 
-681 YNQIV
+681 
-686 LSLFPAFQVFNRELC
+686 FNRELC

-717 KLGYPIRHTFRDF
+717 KSGYPIRHTFKDF
-730 LQRYRVLLKTVH
+730 LQRYRVLLKT
-742 CDPNTE
+742 

-761 IRDEE
+761 IKDEE
-766 DWKIGKA
+766 DWKIGKT

-789 EQELYRKALII
+789 EQELYSKALII

-829 HRDRRDFCKLKQG
+829 HRDRRDFCKVSYAGTSNQG
-842 FARLQAKVRS
+842 FTRLQAKVRS

-875 YLARKDLKHKKDAVI
+875 YLAKKDLKRKKDAVT

-902 KTLKKMKTD
+902 KTLKRMKTD
-911 AFLTAQEKE
+911 VRLYSGTEQISWFLVLFAECFVFVFVLYALPAFLTAQEKE
-920 AQERTALELQQR
+920 AQERTALALQQH

-947 VKDDEEMVEN
+947 DKDDEEMVEN

-971 PAPEGFEDLEAEPV
+971 PAPEGFE
-985 KLEEVELVESPVRE
+985 
-999 RKVML
+999 
-1004 LPDSSED
+1004 
-1011 NQDEEDEDEKEKEKQ
+1011 
-1026 MQNEKK
+1026 
-1032 KEKEMEMEKE
+1032 EKE
-1042 KEMEREKE
+1042 KEMEN
-1050 EKEKDK
+1050 EKEKEK
-1056 ESDEFSFSKFASL
+1056 ENDEFSFSKFASL
-1069 YFQGSS
+1069 HFQGSS
-1075 SPSHIQ
+1075 TLSHIQ

-1107 LRFMGDLPEPKQERA
+1107 LRFMGDLPEPKQERV
-1122 SAIADPIQM
+1122 SAIPDPIQM
-1131 NLGQRQ
+1131 NLGERQ

-1149 KFLRKKMK
+1149 VNK
-1157 QQKGTGKRK
+1157 QDTIKQSLFFFTLTRCSAHTEPSVPTLLKR
-1166 HSAIPEEEPEEEPQP
+1166 P
-1181 KMQTVQEEEDVLFG
+1181 DVLFG

-1239 NPKSTNRGWIL
+1239 NPKSTNRGWVL

-1261 DRLTKYLQS
+1261 DRLSKYLQS
-1270 FIHYGPS
+1270 FICYGPS

-1300 CWVELQSVENKKP
+1300 CWVELQVENKKP
-1313 ITVAVSLMDGRSI
+1313 ITVVVSLMDGKSI
-1326 TLTLDSARTSAE
+1326 TFTVDSASTSAE
-1338 MCNSII
+1338 VCNSII

-1351 SYGFSLYVAMY
+1351 TYGFSLYVAMY
-1362 EKIWSLGSGG
+1362 EKIWSLGSGS

-1417 VSTELIYRQIIHGL
+1417 VSTELVYRQIIHGL

-1461 METTEKI
+1461 METAEKI
-1468 VRECVSMT
+1468 VRECMNMT
-1476 LIENKSMVKLM
+1476 LIESKSVVKLM

-1501 SSKPAYEV
+1501 STKPAYEV

-1555 QDVTEAAFL
+1555 QDMTEAAFL

-1579 KSSGIVCLMTPKG
+1579 KSGGIVCLMTPKG

-1622 VAIQDLIRQEDP
+1622 VAIQDLSRQGDP
-1634 TLLNYRRGDVL
+1634 TLLSYRRGDVL
-1645 FMIKDGEYSSEE
+1645 FIIKDGEYSSE

-1686 PTEETLN
+1686 PTEETLVNMILLFHTN
-1693 LLNLTPARRKSVMP
+1693 LWRK
-1707 VLPQKEE
+1707 LL
-1714 LSTEKVAVV
+1714 LSIGFYYVNCFYQCFKGLE
-1723 TLKEFSFDYFR
+1723 
-1734 DSKEGGR
+1734 SKEGGR

-1771 LCHLACDCFTAILK
+1771 LCHLASD
-1785 YMGDYPVKHV
+1785 YYPVKHV

-1820 CQIMKQMS
+1820 CQIMKQMT

-1849 FPPSQLLLRFAQ
+1849 FPPSQLLLRYAQ

-1871 LASNCLQRMQA
+1871 LASTCLQRMQA
-1882 MLSIEGRKLPPHQVE
+1882 MLRKLPPHQVE

-1920 LFEVTSTTRIKD
+1920 IFEVTTTTRIKD
-1932 LCRNIAKDL
+1932 LCRNIAKEL
-1941 QLSSSDGYSLF
+1941 RLSSSDGYSLF
-1952 VKTSTKVV
+1952 VKTSSKVSDI
-1960 GMDSKEYFF
+1960 MDSKEYFF

-1976 DVIKKG
+1976 DVVKKG
-1982 KKVKEAAPTIAP
+1982 KKVKEATPAIVP

-2006 VIPGKDLT
+2006 VISGKDLT
-2014 ADLNFHFPQELP
+2014 ADLTFHFPQELP

-2045 LLLRIQVDTDKSQFV
+2045 LLFRIQVDTDKSQFV

-2073 QQKLMTADDWKKHII
+2073 QQKIMTSDDLKKHII

-2105 FLKMISQWP
+2105 FLKTISQWP

-2119 FFEVKQTS
+2119 FFEVKVTRATL
-2127 EKSYPSVIT
+2127 KIT
-2136 LSVSKQGVSIINP
+2136 LIAKKGQGVSIINP
-2149 KTKEVLA
+2149 KTKEVLV

-2218 RINI
+2218 RINM

>member
-16 IGVPIGGYVKVSAS
+16 IGVPIGGCVKISES
-30 GQFCL
+30 GRYYL
-35 IDDEGKER
+35 TDDEGKDHF
-43 CIPEGE
+43 ISEGE
-49 KASLKPMH
+49 RASLKPMH

-77 LLRNLLVRHK
+77 LLRNLLMRHR
-87 QGSIYTY
+87 QGIIYTY
-94 VGSVLVAMN
+94 IGSVLVAVN
-103 PYQML
+103 PYEML
-108 PIYTAEQVDLYHRR
+108 PIYTADQVHLYHKR

-139 YNMRRKNRN
+139 FNMRRNNRN

-180 WVEQQIIQAN
+180 WIEQQIIQAN

-216 FFNKEGAIEGA
+216 FFNKQGVIEGA

-247 NYHIFYCMLSGMP
+247 NYHIFYCMLSGMQ
-260 SDHKKTLSLGDAS
+260 SEHKKTLSLGNAS
-273 QFKYLSEGN
+273 QFKYLTEGD
-282 CLTCDGRDDTEE
+282 CLTCDGRDDADE
-294 FGRIRSALKI
+294 FGRIRAALKI
-304 LTFSDRDCW
+304 LTFSDKDCW

-322 LHMGNIDFQSTIMN
+322 LHMGNINFQGTIIN
-336 NMDSSDVMSSSHFS
+336 NMDSCDVLSSNNFS
-350 VTAKLLEV
+350 VSAKLLEV
-358 DDAVLEKSLTHR
+358 EDAVLEKSLTYR
-370 SFMTNREIVTKP
+370 SFMTNREIVAKP
-382 LSSEKAIHTR
+382 LSSEQATDTR

-397 AIYGRLF
+397 AMYGRLF

-418 QTDKPTY
+418 QTDESSY
-425 TRKSIG
+425 TRKYIG
-431 LLDIFGFENFRQNSF
+431 LLDIFGFENFPQNSF

-460 FFVRHIFKLEQDEY
+460 FFVRHVFKLEQDEY

-479 SWKHIAFNDNQKILD
+479 SWKRIAFNDNQKTLD

-507 DEESTFPK
+507 DEESHFPK

-524 MNKEHNGNK
+524 MNQEHNGNK
-533 LYMSSKSNHGMQ
+533 LYISSKSKHGMH
-545 FGVKHFAGTVYYDCE
+545 FGIQHFAGLVHYDCE
-560 GFLEKNRDSLSMD
+560 GFLEKNRDALSMD
-573 IMELFKKSSNKM
+573 MMELVRKSSNKL
-585 LKLIFEKD
+585 LKHIFEKEM
-593 TNTNSVKNNNN
+593 NTNSVKNANKANK
-604 INLMMPKNS
+604 ILMTPKNS
-613 LQQVIGDSRRQIST
+613 LRQVNDSRRQIST
-627 LSGQFRHSLDS
+627 LSGQFRQSLDS

-656 NDKKMPM
+656 NDKKMSM
-663 VPIHITII
+663 V
-671 TYFILCSHQN
+671 FD
-681 YNQIV
+681 
-686 LSLFPAFQVFNRELC
+686 RELC

-710 LETIKIR
+710 LETIRIR
-717 KLGYPIRHTFRDF
+717 KSGYPIRHTFKDF
-730 LQRYRVLLKTVH
+730 LYRYRVLLKTVD
-742 CDPNTE
+742 CDPKTE
-748 PAANCCAA
+748 PPSSCCAA
-756 ICRAM
+756 ICKAM
-761 IRDEE
+761 IKEEE
-766 DWKIGKA
+766 DWKIGNTKI
-773 KVFLRDHHDSF
+773 FLRDHHDSY
-784 LELER
+784 LEMAR

-800 QRVMLAHKDRANFV
+800 QRVMLAHKDRAAFV

-829 HRDRRDFCKLKQG
+829 HRDRKDFCKLKQG

-852 RQLHTEYM
+852 RQLHTEYK
-860 RRRAAAITLQTQTRG
+860 RRRAATITLQTQTRG
-875 YLARKDLKHKKDAVI
+875 YLARKDLKCKKKAVI
-890 LLQAQTRGLLAR
+890 LLQTQTRGLLAR
-902 KTLKKMKTD
+902 KTLKRMKSD

-920 AQERTALELQQR
+920 AQELAALELQQR

-947 VKDDEEMVEN
+947 TKEDEEMVEN
-957 IFGFLPS
+957 LFGFIPS
-964 AIVGQEG
+964 ALGGQEG

-999 RKVML
+999 RKVMSV
-1004 LPDSSED
+1004 PDISED
-1011 NQDEEDEDEKEKEKQ
+1011 DLDDKE
-1026 MQNEKK
+1026 
-1032 KEKEMEMEKE
+1032 
-1042 KEMEREKE
+1042 E
-1050 EKEKDK
+1050 EKEAEDK
-1056 ESDEFSFSKFASL
+1056 KEAEDDEFSFAIFASL
-1069 YFQGSS
+1069 HFQGSS
-1075 SPSHIQ
+1075 THSHIK
-1081 QRLRQPL
+1081 QRLRKPL
-1088 LYHEDEGDALACLT
+1088 LYHEDEGDTLASLT

-1107 LRFMGDLPEPKQERA
+1107 LRFMGDLPEPKQERV
-1122 SAIADPIQM
+1122 SAIADPIQR

-1166 HSAIPEEEPEEEPQP
+1166 HSAIPEEEPEEVPQP
-1181 KMQTVQEEEDVLFG
+1181 KMEAVQEEEDVMFG
-1195 ERATYDR
+1195 EGPTFDR
-1202 PMTPLEKLHII
+1202 PMTPLEKLHTI

-1225 EIYCQILKQLTANK
+1225 EIYCQICKQLTDNK
-1239 NPKSTNRGWIL
+1239 NHKSANRGWIL

-1256 IFPPT
+1256 IFSPT
-1261 DRLTKYLQS
+1261 DRLTKYLDS
-1270 FIHYGPS
+1270 FICHGPS
-1277 EYSSYCSE
+1277 EYSSYCAE

-1300 CWVELQSVENKKP
+1300 CWIELQSVETKNP
-1313 ITVAVSLMDGRSI
+1313 IAVVVSLMDGRSI
-1326 TLTLDSARTSAE
+1326 NLHLDSASTSAE
-1338 MCNSII
+1338 VCNTVI
-1344 QKINLQD
+1344 QKINLKD
-1351 SYGFSLYVAMY
+1351 TYGFSLYAAMN
-1362 EKIWSLGSGG
+1362 EKMWSLGSGS
-1372 QHVLDTVSICEQDE
+1372 QHVLDAVSMCEQEE

-1417 VSTELIYRQIIHGL
+1417 VSTDLIYRQIIHGL
-1431 KSGDY
+1431 KHGDY

-1442 DYVQLAAKHYYVQ
+1442 DYVQLAAKHYYIK

-1461 METTEKI
+1461 METSQKI
-1468 VRECVSMT
+1468 VRECMNMT
-1476 LIENKSMVKLM
+1476 IIENKSLVKLV
-1487 QMIHSAH
+1487 QLVHSAH

-1501 SSKPAYEV
+1501 STTPAYEV
-1509 KAETVEY
+1509 KGEIVQY
-1516 AREKWPIYFSKFYE
+1516 ARQKWPVYFSKLYE
-1530 AQIVSGPSVPQD
+1530 ARMISGPSMFEE

-1555 QDVTEAAFL
+1555 QDETEAAFL

-1571 SSIEMSEE
+1571 SRIEMMSEE
-1579 KSSGIVCLMTPKG
+1579 KSSGIVCLTTPKG
-1592 MYELKAVKGRELVEL
+1592 MYELKVVKGKEFVHL
-1607 VNMFISGLKKRSVYA
+1607 VNKFISGLKKRSEYA
-1622 VAIQDLIRQEDP
+1622 VAIQDLSRQEDP
-1634 TLLNYRRGDVL
+1634 TMLSFRRGDVL
-1645 FMIKDGEYSSEE
+1645 FIIKDGEYASED
-1657 GWIKARNERTNQTG
+1657 GWIKARNERTSQTG
-1671 AVSLDAIRILPMLTR
+1671 AVSIDAIQILPMLTR

-1707 VLPQKEE
+1707 VLPQMEE
-1714 LSTEKVAVV
+1714 ISTERVAHM

-1734 DSKEGGR
+1734 ESGKEGGR
-1741 GKGGAKEKLWANS
+1741 KGGAKEKLWANS

-1764 SLQGNSE
+1764 NLQGNSE
-1771 LCHLACDCFTAILK
+1771 LCHLACDSFTAILK

-1820 CQIMKQMS
+1820 CQIMKQMT
-1828 NNSHGLSMERGWQL
+1828 NNKHGLSMERGWQL

-1849 FPPSQLLLRFAQ
+1849 FPPSQLLLRHAQ

-1871 LASNCLQRMQA
+1871 LASTCLQRMQA

-1920 LFEVTSTTRIKD
+1920 IFEVTTTTRIRD
-1932 LCRNIAKDL
+1932 LCRKISKDL
-1941 QLSSSDGYSLF
+1941 RLSSSDGYSLF
-1952 VKTSTKVV
+1952 VKTANKVV
-1960 GMDSKEYFF
+1960 SMDSEEYFF

-1976 DVIKKG
+1976 DQVVKKG
-1982 KKVKEAAPTIAP
+1982 KKVKEAPSTIVP

-2014 ADLNFHFPQELP
+2014 ADLTFHFPQEVP

-2031 YHSVSKEDMISLAG
+2031 YHSVSKEDMIFLGG
-2045 LLLRIQVDTDKSQFV
+2045 LLLRTRIDTDKSQFV

-2073 QQKLMTADDWKKHII
+2073 QHRIMTPEDWKKHII
-2088 NAYNKQAGITV
+2088 NSYNKQAGITV

-2114 TFGCV
+2114 TFGCA

-2127 EKSYPSVIT
+2127 EKSYPSVIMI
-2136 LSVSKQGVSIINP
+2136 SISKLGVSITNP
-2149 KTKEVLA
+2149 KTKEVLV

-2168 GNTYF
+2168 GSTYF
-2173 HLTIGSLVQGN
+2173 HMTIGNLVQGN

-2191 MGYRISDLLSSYKD
+2191 LGYKISDLLSSYKN
-2205 MYLNE
+2205 MYMKE
-2210 IPKVRKSR
+2210 ITVVRPRNQLFS
-2218 RINI
+2218 

>member
-16 IGVPIGGYVKVSAS
+16 IGVPIGGYVKVSAI
-30 GQFCL
+30 GQCCL
-35 IDDEGKER
+35 IDDEGKEHY
-43 CIPEGE
+43 IPEGE
-49 KASLKPMH
+49 KAMLKPMH
-57 PTSVEGVDDMI
+57 PTSVESVDDMI

-77 LLRNLLVRHK
+77 LLRNLLMRHR
-87 QGSIYTY
+87 QSIIYTY
-94 VGSVLVAMN
+94 IGSVLVAMN

-108 PIYTAEQVDLYHRR
+108 PIYTADQVHLYHDR

-139 YNMRRKNRN
+139 FNMRRNKRN

-180 WVEQQIIQAN
+180 WIEQQIIQAN

-206 SSRFGKYVEI
+206 SSRFGKYVEVY
-216 FFNKEGAIEGA
+216 FNKEGVIEGA

-247 NYHIFYCMLSGMP
+247 NYHIFYCMLSGMQ

-273 QFKYLSEGN
+273 QFKYLTEGN
-282 CLTCDGRDDTEE
+282 CLTCDGRDDADE
-294 FGRIRSALKI
+294 FGRIRAALKI

-322 LHMGNIDFQSTIMN
+322 LHMGNIDFQSTTMN
-336 NMDSSDVMSSSHFS
+336 NMDSCDVLSSNHFS
-350 VTAKLLEV
+350 VTVKLLEV
-358 DDAVLEKSLTHR
+358 GDAVLDKSLTHR

-382 LSSEKAIHTR
+382 LSSEQATATR

-397 AIYGRLF
+397 AMYGRLF

-418 QTDKPTY
+418 QTDESSC
-425 TRKSIG
+425 TRTSIG
-431 LLDIFGFENFRQNSF
+431 LLDIFGFENFPQNSF

-479 SWKHIAFNDNQKILD
+479 SWKRIAFSDNQKTLD

-515 GTDATMLNK
+515 GTDSTMLNK
-524 MNKEHNGNK
+524 MNTEHNGNK
-533 LYMSSKSNHGMQ
+533 LYMSFKGNHGMS

-573 IMELFKKSSNKM
+573 ILELVQKSSNKL
-585 LKLIFEKD
+585 LKLIFEKEM
-593 TNTNSVKNNNN
+593 NTNSAKNNNK
-604 INLMMPKNS
+604 INKIIMTPKSS
-613 LQQVIGDSRRQIST
+613 LRQVNDSRRNIST
-627 LSGQFRHSLDS
+627 LSGQFRQSLDS

-663 VPIHITII
+663 V
-671 TYFILCSHQN
+671 FDRN
-681 YNQIV
+681 
-686 LSLFPAFQVFNRELC
+686 LC

-710 LETIKIR
+710 LETIQIR
-717 KLGYPIRHTFRDF
+717 KSGYPIRHTFKDF
-730 LQRYRVLLKTVH
+730 LQRYRVLLKSVD

-761 IRDEE
+761 IKDEE
-766 DWKIGKA
+766 DWKIGKT
-773 KVFLRDHHDSF
+773 KIFLRDHHDSF

-789 EQELYRKALII
+789 EQELYKKALII
-800 QRVMLAHKDRANFV
+800 QRVMIAHKDRANFV

-842 FARLQAKVRS
+842 FTRMQAKVRS
-852 RQLHTEYM
+852 RQLHTEYI

-875 YLARKDLKHKKDAVI
+875 YLARKNLKRKKDAVI
-890 LLQAQTRGLLAR
+890 LLQTQTRGLLAR
-902 KTLKKMKTD
+902 KTLKRMKTD

-920 AQERTALELQQR
+920 TQERIALELQQR

-947 VKDDEEMVEN
+947 KKDDEEKVEN

-964 AIVGQEG
+964 AVGGQEG
-971 PAPEGFEDLEAEPV
+971 PAPQGFEDLEAEPV
-985 KLEEVELVESPVRE
+985 KLEEVELVENPVRE
-999 RKVML
+999 RK
-1004 LPDSSED
+1004 
-1011 NQDEEDEDEKEKEKQ
+1011 K
-1026 MQNEKK
+1026 
-1032 KEKEMEMEKE
+1032 EMEKE
-1042 KEMEREKE
+1042 N
-1050 EKEKDK
+1050 
-1056 ESDEFSFSKFASL
+1056 DEFSFSKFASL
-1069 YFQGSS
+1069 HFQGSS
-1075 SPSHIQ
+1075 THSYVQ

-1088 LYHEDEGDALACLT
+1088 LHHEDEGDTLACLT

-1107 LRFMGDLPEPKQERA
+1107 LRFMGDLPEPKQERV

-1166 HSAIPEEEPEEEPQP
+1166 HSTIPEEEPEEEPKP
-1181 KMQTVQEEEDVLFG
+1181 KMQAVQEEEDVLFG

-1225 EIYCQILKQLTANK
+1225 EIYCQILKQLTDNK
-1239 NPKSTNRGWIL
+1239 NHKSANRGWTL

-1256 IFPPT
+1256 IFPPM

-1270 FIHYGPS
+1270 FIRYGPS
-1277 EYSSYCSE
+1277 EYSSYCAE

-1313 ITVAVSLMDGRSI
+1313 ISVAVGLMDGRSI
-1326 TLTLDSARTSAE
+1326 SLTVDSASTSAE
-1338 MCNSII
+1338 VCSAVI

-1351 SYGFSLYVAMY
+1351 TYGFSLYAAMY
-1362 EKIWSLGSGG
+1362 EKIWSLGSSS
-1372 QHVLDTVSICEQDE
+1372 QHVLDAVSMCEQEE
-1386 KRQGREEQ
+1386 KRQGKEEQ

-1402 RKEIFTPWHDCSSDQ
+1402 RKEIFTPWHNCSSDQ
-1417 VSTELIYRQIIHGL
+1417 VSTELIYKQTIHGL

-1461 METTEKI
+1461 MQTTDKI
-1468 VRECVSMT
+1468 VRECMNMT
-1476 LIENKSMVKLM
+1476 LIENKSVAKLVQMV
-1487 QMIHSAH
+1487 HSAH
-1494 TQGPYIN
+1494 TQGSYIN
-1501 SSKPAYEV
+1501 STKPAFEV
-1509 KAETVEY
+1509 KEEIVQY
-1516 AREKWPIYFSKFYE
+1516 AQEKWPIYFSKLYE
-1530 AQIVSGPSVPQD
+1530 AQIISGPSVPQD
-1542 QFVVVVNWKGVFF
+1542 KFVVVVNWKGVFF

-1571 SSIEMSEE
+1571 SGIEMSEE
-1579 KSSGIVCLMTPKG
+1579 ESGGIVCLTTPKG
-1592 MYELKAVKGRELVEL
+1592 MYELQVVKGKDLVEL
-1607 VNMFISGLKKRSVYA
+1607 VNLFISGLKKRSQYA
-1622 VAIQDLIRQEDP
+1622 VGIQDLIRQEDP
-1634 TLLNYRRGDVL
+1634 TLLSYRRGDVL
-1645 FMIKDGEYSSEE
+1645 YIIKDGEYSSEE
-1657 GWIKARNERTNQTG
+1657 GWIKAKNERTNQTG
-1671 AVSLDAIRILPMLTR
+1671 AVSLDAIRILAMLTR

-1714 LSTEKVAVV
+1714 LSTEKIAVV
-1723 TLKEFSFDYFR
+1723 SLKEFSFDYFR
-1734 DSKEGGR
+1734 ESKEGGR
-1741 GKGGAKEKLWANS
+1741 GKGVAKERLWANS

-1771 LCHLACDCFTAILK
+1771 LCHLASDCFTAILK

-1805 FGPATAHVELRDEIY
+1805 FGSVTAHVDLRDEIY
-1820 CQIMKQMS
+1820 CQIMKQMT
-1828 NNSHGLSMERGWQL
+1828 NNNHGLSMERGWQL

-1849 FPPSQLLLRFAQ
+1849 FPPSQLLLRHAQ
-1861 RFLESRPREP
+1861 RFLESRTREP
-1871 LASNCLQRMQA
+1871 LASTCLQRMQT

-1920 LFEVTSTTRIKD
+1920 IFEVTTTTRIKD

-1941 QLSSSDGYSLF
+1941 RLSSSDGYSLF

-1960 GMDSKEYFF
+1960 SMDSKEYFF

-1976 DVIKKG
+1976 DVVKKG
-1982 KKVKEAAPTIAP
+1982 KKVKEATPAIVP

-2006 VIPGKDLT
+2006 VIPGKDIT
-2014 ADLNFHFPQELP
+2014 ADLTFHFPQELP

-2031 YHSVSKEDMISLAG
+2031 YHNVSKEEMISLAG
-2045 LLLRIQVDTDKSQFV
+2045 LLLRVQVDTNKSQFV
-2060 MIPRMLKDLVPAD
+2060 MIPRMLKDLVPVD
-2073 QQKLMTADDWKKHII
+2073 QQKIMTPDDWKKHII

-2105 FLKMISQWP
+2105 FLKTISQWP

-2119 FFEVKQTS
+2119 FFEQTS

-2136 LSVSKQGVSIINP
+2136 LSISKQGVSIINP
-2149 KTKEVLA
+2149 KAKEVLVK
-2156 MHLFSKI
+2156 HPFSKI

-2173 HLTIGSLVQGN
+2173 HLTIGNLVQGT

-2191 MGYRISDLLSSYKD
+2191 VGYRISDLLSSYKD

-2210 IPKVRKSR
+2210 IPRVRKSK
-2218 RINI
+2218 RINM

>member
-16 IGVPIGGYVKVSAS
+16 IGVPIGGYVKVSAI
-30 GQFCL
+30 GQCCL
-35 IDDEGKER
+35 IDDEGKEHY
-43 CIPEGE
+43 IPEGE
-49 KASLKPMH
+49 KAILKPMH

-77 LLRNLLVRHK
+77 LLRNLLMRHR
-87 QGSIYTY
+87 QSIIYTY
-94 VGSVLVAMN
+94 IGSVLVAMN

-108 PIYTAEQVDLYHRR
+108 PIYTADQVHLYHDR

-139 YNMRRKNRN
+139 FNMRRNKRN

-180 WVEQQIIQAN
+180 WIEQQIIQAN

-206 SSRFGKYVEI
+206 SSRFGKYVEVY
-216 FFNKEGAIEGA
+216 FNKEGVIEGA

-247 NYHIFYCMLSGMP
+247 NYHIFYCMLSGMQ

-273 QFKYLSEGN
+273 QFKYLTEGN
-282 CLTCDGRDDTEE
+282 CLTCDGRDDADE
-294 FGRIRSALKI
+294 FGRIRAALKI

-322 LHMGNIDFQSTIMN
+322 LHMGNIDFQSTTMN
-336 NMDSSDVMSSSHFS
+336 NMDSCDVLSSSHFS

-358 DDAVLEKSLTHR
+358 GDAVLDKSLTHR

-382 LSSEKAIHTR
+382 LSSEQATATR

-397 AIYGRLF
+397 AMYGRLF
-404 VWMFTKINSAIHKP
+404 VWTFTKINSAIHKP
-418 QTDKPTY
+418 QTDESSC
-425 TRKSIG
+425 TRTSIG
-431 LLDIFGFENFRQNSF
+431 LLDIFGFENFPQNSF

-479 SWKHIAFNDNQKILD
+479 SWKRIAFNDNQKTLD
-494 LLAVKPLNILALI
+494 LLAIKPLNILALI

-524 MNKEHNGNK
+524 MNTEHNGNK
-533 LYMSSKSNHGMQ
+533 LYMSFKGNHGMS
-545 FGVKHFAGTVYYDCE
+545 FGVKHFAGMVYYDCE
-560 GFLEKNRDSLSMD
+560 GFLEKNRDALSMD
-573 IMELFKKSSNKM
+573 ILELVQKSSNKL
-585 LKLIFEKD
+585 LKLIFEKE
-593 TNTNSVKNNNN
+593 TNTNSAKNNNK
-604 INLMMPKNS
+604 INKIIMTPKNS
-613 LQQVIGDSRRQIST
+613 LRQVNDSRRNIST
-627 LSGQFRHSLDS
+627 LSGQFRQSLDS

-663 VPIHITII
+663 V
-671 TYFILCSHQN
+671 FDRN
-681 YNQIV
+681 
-686 LSLFPAFQVFNRELC
+686 LC

-710 LETIKIR
+710 LETIQIR
-717 KLGYPIRHTFRDF
+717 KSGYPIRHTFKDF
-730 LQRYRVLLKTVH
+730 LQRYRVLLKSVD

-761 IRDEE
+761 IKDEE
-766 DWKIGKA
+766 DWKIGKT
-773 KVFLRDHHDSF
+773 KIFLRDHHDSF

-789 EQELYRKALII
+789 EQELYKKALII
-800 QRVMLAHKDRANFV
+800 QRVMIAHKDRANFV

-842 FARLQAKVRS
+842 FTRMQAKVRS
-852 RQLHTEYM
+852 RQLHKEYI

-875 YLARKDLKHKKDAVI
+875 YLARKNLKRKKDAVI
-890 LLQAQTRGLLAR
+890 LLQTQTRGLLAR
-902 KTLKKMKTD
+902 KALKRMKTD

-920 AQERTALELQQR
+920 AQERIALELQQR

-947 VKDDEEMVEN
+947 KKDDEEMVEN

-964 AIVGQEG
+964 AVGGQEG
-971 PAPEGFEDLEAEPV
+971 PAPQGFEDLEAEPV
-985 KLEEVELVESPVRE
+985 KLEEVELVENP
-999 RKVML
+999 
-1004 LPDSSED
+1004 
-1011 NQDEEDEDEKEKEKQ
+1011 
-1026 MQNEKK
+1026 
-1032 KEKEMEMEKE
+1032 
-1042 KEMEREKE
+1042 
-1050 EKEKDK
+1050 
-1056 ESDEFSFSKFASL
+1056 
-1069 YFQGSS
+1069 
-1075 SPSHIQ
+1075 
-1081 QRLRQPL
+1081 
-1088 LYHEDEGDALACLT
+1088 ACLT

-1107 LRFMGDLPEPKQERA
+1107 LRFMGDLPEPKQERV

-1166 HSAIPEEEPEEEPQP
+1166 HSTIPEEEPEEEPKP
-1181 KMQTVQEEEDVLFG
+1181 KMQAVQEEEDVLFG

-1225 EIYCQILKQLTANK
+1225 EIYCQILKQLTDNK
-1239 NPKSTNRGWIL
+1239 NHKSASRGWTL

-1277 EYSSYCSE
+1277 EYSSYCAE

-1300 CWVELQSVENKKP
+1300 CWVELQVGKNKKP
-1313 ITVAVSLMDGRSI
+1313 ISVAVGLMDGRSI
-1326 TLTLDSARTSAE
+1326 SLTVDSASTSAE
-1338 MCNSII
+1338 VCSAVI
-1344 QKINLQD
+1344 QKIKLQD
-1351 SYGFSLYVAMY
+1351 TYGFSLYAAMY
-1362 EKIWSLGSGG
+1362 EKIWSLGSGS
-1372 QHVLDTVSICEQDE
+1372 QHVLDAVSMCEQEE
-1386 KRQGREEQ
+1386 KRQGKEEQ

-1402 RKEIFTPWHDCSSDQ
+1402 RKEIFTPWHNCSSDQ
-1417 VSTELIYRQIIHGL
+1417 VSTELIYKQIIHGL

-1461 METTEKI
+1461 MQTTDKI
-1468 VRECVSMT
+1468 VRECMNMT
-1476 LIENKSMVKLM
+1476 LIENKSVAKLVQMV
-1487 QMIHSAH
+1487 HSAH
-1494 TQGPYIN
+1494 TQGSYIN
-1501 SSKPAYEV
+1501 STKPAFEV
-1509 KAETVEY
+1509 KVEIVQY
-1516 AREKWPIYFSKFYE
+1516 AQEKWPIYFSKLYE

-1542 QFVVVVNWKGVFF
+1542 KFVVVVNWKGVFF
-1555 QDVTEAAFL
+1555 QDVTEAAFM

-1571 SSIEMSEE
+1571 SGIEMSEE
-1579 KSSGIVCLMTPKG
+1579 ESGGIVCLTTPKG
-1592 MYELKAVKGRELVEL
+1592 MYELQVVKGKDLVEL
-1607 VNMFISGLKKRSVYA
+1607 VNLFISGLKKRSQYA
-1622 VAIQDLIRQEDP
+1622 VGIQDLIRQEDP
-1634 TLLNYRRGDVL
+1634 TLLSYRRGDVL
-1645 FMIKDGEYSSEE
+1645 YIIKDGEYSSEE
-1657 GWIKARNERTNQTG
+1657 GWIKAKNERTNQTG

-1714 LSTEKVAVV
+1714 LSTEKIAVV
-1723 TLKEFSFDYFR
+1723 SLKEFSFDYFR
-1734 DSKEGGR
+1734 ESKEGGR
-1741 GKGGAKEKLWANS
+1741 GKGVAKERLWANS

-1771 LCHLACDCFTAILK
+1771 LCHLASDCFTAILK

-1805 FGPATAHVELRDEIY
+1805 FGSATAHVELRDEIY
-1820 CQIMKQMS
+1820 CQIMKQMT
-1828 NNSHGLSMERGWQL
+1828 NNNHGLSMERGWQL

-1849 FPPSQLLLRFAQ
+1849 FPPSQLLLRHAQ
-1861 RFLESRPREP
+1861 RFLESRTREP
-1871 LASNCLQRMQA
+1871 LASTCLQRMQT

-1920 LFEVTSTTRIKD
+1920 IFEVTTTTKIKD

-1941 QLSSSDGYSLF
+1941 RLSSSDGYSLF

-1960 GMDSKEYFF
+1960 SMDSKEYFF

-1976 DVIKKG
+1976 DVVKKG
-1982 KKVKEAAPTIAP
+1982 KKVKEATPAIVP

-2014 ADLNFHFPQELP
+2014 ADLTFHFPQELP

-2031 YHSVSKEDMISLAG
+2031 YHNVSKEEMISLAG
-2045 LLLRIQVDTDKSQFV
+2045 LLLRVQVDTDKSQFV

-2073 QQKLMTADDWKKHII
+2073 QQKIMTPDDWKKHII

-2105 FLKMISQWP
+2105 FLKTISQWS

-2127 EKSYPSVIT
+2127 EKTYPSVIT
-2136 LSVSKQGVSIINP
+2136 LSISKQGVSIINP
-2149 KTKEVLA
+2149 KAKEVLV
-2156 MHLFSKI
+2156 MHPFSKI

-2173 HLTIGSLVQGN
+2173 HLTIGNLVKGN

-2191 MGYRISDLLSSYKD
+2191 VGYRISDLLSSYKD

-2210 IPKVRKSR
+2210 IPRVRKSK
-2218 RINI
+2218 RINM

>member
-1 MVMLKKGDHF
+1 MVSQEH
-11 WIDSS
+11 
-16 IGVPIGGYVKVSAS
+16 Y
-30 GQFCL
+30 
-35 IDDEGKER
+35 
-43 CIPEGE
+43 IPEGE
-49 KASLKPMH
+49 KAILKPMH

-87 QGSIYTY
+87 QSIIY
-94 VGSVLVAMN
+94 VSN
-103 PYQML
+103 
-108 PIYTAEQVDLYHRR
+108 
-122 KLGELPP
+122 
-129 HIFAIADSCY
+129 F
-139 YNMRRKNRN
+139 
-148 QCCIISGESGAG
+148 IIGESGAG

-180 WVEQQIIQAN
+180 WIEQQIIHAN

-206 SSRFGKYVEI
+206 SSRFGKYVEVY
-216 FFNKEGAIEGA
+216 FNKEGIIEGA

-241 QAPQER
+241 QAPHER
-247 NYHIFYCMLSGMP
+247 NYHIFYCMLSGMQ

-273 QFKYLSEGN
+273 QFKYLTEGD
-282 CLTCDGRDDTEE
+282 CLTCDGRDDADE
-294 FGRIRSALKI
+294 FGRIRAALKI

-322 LHMGNIDFQSTIMN
+322 LHMGNIDFQSTTMN
-336 NMDSSDVMSSSHFS
+336 NMDSCDVLSSNHFS

-358 DDAVLEKSLTHR
+358 QRNSLTHR

-382 LSSEKAIHTR
+382 LSSEQATSTR
-392 DAFAK
+392 DTFAK
-397 AIYGRLF
+397 AMYGRLF
-404 VWMFTKINSAIHKP
+404 VWMFTKVNSAIHKP
-418 QTDKPTY
+418 QTDEPSY

-431 LLDIFGFENFRQNSF
+431 LLDIFGFENFPQNSF

-479 SWKHIAFNDNQKILD
+479 SWKRIAFSDNQKTLD
-494 LLAVKPLNILALI
+494 LLAIKPLNILALI

-524 MNKEHNGNK
+524 MNTEHSGNK
-533 LYMSSKSNHGMQ
+533 LYMSFKGNHGMS

-560 GFLEKNRDSLSMD
+560 GFLEKNRDALSMD
-573 IMELFKKSSNKM
+573 ILGVIQKSSNKL
-585 LKLIFEKD
+585 LKLIFEKEM
-593 TNTNSVKNNNN
+593 NTNSF
-604 INLMMPKNS
+604 
-613 LQQVIGDSRRQIST
+613 RQ
-627 LSGQFRHSLDS
+627 SLDS

-643 SLCQPFFIRCFKP
+643 ALCQPFFIRCFKP

-663 VPIHITII
+663 V
-671 TYFILCSHQN
+671 FDRN
-681 YNQIV
+681 
-686 LSLFPAFQVFNRELC
+686 LC

-710 LETIKIR
+710 LDTIKIR
-717 KLGYPIRHTFRDF
+717 KLGYPIRHTFKDF
-730 LQRYRVLLKTVH
+730 LQRYRVLLKSV
-742 CDPNTE
+742 DS
-748 PAANCCAA
+748 

-761 IRDEE
+761 IKDKE
-766 DWKIGKA
+766 DWKIGKN
-773 KVFLRDHHDSF
+773 KIFLRDHHDSF

-789 EQELYRKALII
+789 EQELYKKALII
-800 QRVMLAHKDRANFV
+800 QRVMIAHKDRSNFV

-829 HRDRRDFCKLKQG
+829 HRDRRLKQG

-852 RQLHTEYM
+852 RQLHTEYI

-875 YLARKDLKHKKDAVI
+875 YLARKDLKRKKDAVI
-890 LLQAQTRGLLAR
+890 LLQTQTRGLLAR
-902 KTLKKMKTD
+902 KTLKRMKTD
-911 AFLTAQEKE
+911 VKKE
-920 AQERTALELQQR
+920 AQERIALELQQR
-932 LEELLRKNEEAAKSQ
+932 LEELLKKNEEAAKSQ
-947 VKDDEEMVEN
+947 KKDEEDTVEN

-964 AIVGQEG
+964 AVGGQEG
-971 PAPEGFEDLEAEPV
+971 PAPEGFEEKE
-985 KLEEVELVESPVRE
+985 RE
-999 RKVML
+999 R
-1004 LPDSSED
+1004 ER
-1011 NQDEEDEDEKEKEKQ
+1011 EKEKEK
-1026 MQNEKK
+1026 
-1032 KEKEMEMEKE
+1032 
-1042 KEMEREKE
+1042 ERERE
-1050 EKEKDK
+1050 REREN
-1056 ESDEFSFSKFASL
+1056 DEFSFSKFASL
-1069 YFQGSS
+1069 HFQGSS
-1075 SPSHIQ
+1075 THSYIQ

-1088 LYHEDEGDALACLT
+1088 LHHEDEGDTLACLT

-1107 LRFMGDLPEPKQERA
+1107 LRFMGDLPEPKQERV

-1137 ARRLSNLVGLDQ
+1137 ARRLSSL
-1149 KFLRKKMK
+1149 
-1157 QQKGTGKRK
+1157 
-1166 HSAIPEEEPEEEPQP
+1166 PEEQPKP
-1181 KMQTVQEEEDVLFG
+1181 KMQAVQEEEDVLFG

-1213 VGYAIVRQDIRD
+1213 VGYAIVRHDIRD
-1225 EIYCQILKQLTANK
+1225 EIYCQILKQLTDNK
-1239 NPKSTNRGWIL
+1239 NHKSTNRGWTL

-1270 FIHYGPS
+1270 FIRYGPS
-1277 EYSSYCSE
+1277 EYSSYCAE
-1285 RLRRTLANGERSEPP
+1285 RLQRTLANGERSEPP
-1300 CWVELQSVENKKP
+1300 CWVELQVGKNKKP
-1313 ITVAVSLMDGRSI
+1313 ISVAVGLMDGRSI
-1326 TLTLDSARTSAE
+1326 SITLDSASSSAE
-1338 MCNSII
+1338 VCSAII
-1344 QKINLQD
+1344 QKIKLQD
-1351 SYGFSLYVAMY
+1351 TYGFSLYAAMY
-1362 EKIWSLGSGG
+1362 EKIWSLGSGS
-1372 QHVLDTVSICEQDE
+1372 QHVLDAVSMCEQEE
-1386 KRQGREEQ
+1386 KRQGKEEQ

-1417 VSTELIYRQIIHGL
+1417 VSTDLIYKQIIHGL

-1461 METTEKI
+1461 METTNKI
-1468 VRECVSMT
+1468 VRECMSMT
-1476 LIENKSMVKLM
+1476 LIENKSVAKLVQMV
-1487 QMIHSAH
+1487 HSAH

-1501 SSKPAYEV
+1501 STKPAFEV
-1509 KAETVEY
+1509 KAEIVQY
-1516 AREKWPIYFSKFYE
+1516 AQEKWPVYFSRLYE
-1530 AQIVSGPSVPQD
+1530 AEIISGPSVPQD

-1555 QDVTEAAFL
+1555 QDVTEAAFM

-1571 SSIEMSEE
+1571 SGIEMR
-1579 KSSGIVCLMTPKG
+1579 IVCLMTPKG
-1592 MYELKAVKGRELVEL
+1592 MYELKVVKGKDFVEL
-1607 VNMFISGLKKRSVYA
+1607 VNMFISGLKERSQYA
-1622 VAIQDLIRQEDP
+1622 VAIQDLKDP
-1634 TLLNYRRGDVL
+1634 TLLSYRRGDVL
-1645 FMIKDGEYSSEE
+1645 YIIKDGEYSSEE

-1671 AVSLDAIRILPMLTR
+1671 AISLDAIRILPMLTR
-1686 PTEETLN
+1686 PTEETLVNMILLFHTN
-1693 LLNLTPARRKSVMP
+1693 LWRK
-1707 VLPQKEE
+1707 LL
-1714 LSTEKVAVV
+1714 LSTGYYYYSCHLVPLSIGLREP
-1723 TLKEFSFDYFR
+1723 
-1734 DSKEGGR
+1734 KEGGR
-1741 GKGGAKEKLWANS
+1741 GKGGAKERLWANS

-1771 LCHLACDCFTAILK
+1771 ICHLASDCFTDILP
-1785 YMGDYPVKHV
+1785 DYPVKHV

-1805 FGPATAHVELRDEIY
+1805 FGPATARVELRDEIY
-1820 CQIMKQMS
+1820 CQIMKQMT
-1828 NNSHGLSMERGWQL
+1828 NNNHGLSMERGWQL

-1849 FPPSQLLLRFAQ
+1849 FPPSQLLLRHAQ
-1861 RFLESRPREP
+1861 RFLESRTREP
-1871 LASNCLQRMQA
+1871 LASTCLQRMQA
-1882 MLSIEGRKLPPHQVE
+1882 IIEGRKLPPHQVE

-1920 LFEVTSTTRIKD
+1920 IFEVTSTMRIKD

-1941 QLSSSDGYSLF
+1941 RLSSSDGYSLF

-1960 GMDSKEYFF
+1960 SMDSKEYFF

-1976 DVIKKG
+1976 DVVKKG
-1982 KKVKEAAPTIAP
+1982 KKVKEATPTIVP

-2006 VIPGKDLT
+2006 VIPGKDIT
-2014 ADLNFHFPQELP
+2014 ADLAFHFPQELP

-2031 YHSVSKEDMISLAG
+2031 YHNVAKEDMISLAG
-2045 LLLRIQVDTDKSQFV
+2045 LLFRIQVETDKSQFV

-2073 QQKLMTADDWKKHII
+2073 QQRIMTPDDWKKHII

-2105 FLKMISQWP
+2105 FLKTISQWP

-2136 LSVSKQGVSIINP
+2136 LSISKQGVSIINP
-2149 KTKEVLA
+2149 KTKEVLV

-2173 HLTIGSLVQGN
+2173 HLTIGNLVQGN

-2191 MGYRISDLLSSYKD
+2191 VGYRISDLLSSYKD

-2210 IPKVRKSR
+2210 IPRVRKSKG
-2218 RINI
+2218 INM

>member
-1 MVMLKKGDHF
+1 
-11 WIDSS
+11 
-16 IGVPIGGYVKVSAS
+16 YVKVSAS

-35 IDDEGKER
+35 IDDEGK
-43 CIPEGE
+43 GE

-294 FGRIRSALKI
+294 FRRIRSALKI

-358 DDAVLEKSLTHR
+358 QRNSLTHR

-585 LKLIFEKD
+585 HKQIFEKD
-593 TNTNSVKNNNN
+593 TNTNSLCN
-604 INLMMPKNS
+604 ILC
-613 LQQVIGDSRRQIST
+613 LFLCVTQQVIGDSRRQIST

-663 VPIHITII
+663 
-671 TYFILCSHQN
+671 
-681 YNQIV
+681 
-686 LSLFPAFQVFNRELC
+686 VFNRELC

-742 CDPNTE
+742 CDPNT
-748 PAANCCAA
+748 
-756 ICRAM
+756 
-761 IRDEE
+761 

-800 QRVMLAHKDRANFV
+800 QRVMLAHKDRF
-814 KKRRAALVLQ
+814 KRRAALVLQ

-911 AFLTAQEKE
+911 VT
-920 AQERTALELQQR
+920 LELQQR

-999 RKVML
+999 RK
-1004 LPDSSED
+1004 
-1011 NQDEEDEDEKEKEKQ
+1011 
-1026 MQNEKK
+1026 
-1032 KEKEMEMEKE
+1032 
-1042 KEMEREKE
+1042 
-1050 EKEKDK
+1050 

-1075 SPSHIQ
+1075 SHSHIQ

-1149 KFLRKKMK
+1149 VNRQDTRK
-1157 QQKGTGKRK
+1157 
-1166 HSAIPEEEPEEEPQP
+1166 
-1181 KMQTVQEEEDVLFG
+1181 QTLFFYTYQI
-1195 ERATYDR
+1195 ATYDR

-1487 QMIHSAH
+1487 QMIHS
-1494 TQGPYIN
+1494 GPYIN

-1530 AQIVSGPSVPQD
+1530 KNLCSGPSVPQD

-1571 SSIEMSEE
+1571 
-1579 KSSGIVCLMTPKG
+1579 GIVCLTTPKG

-1622 VAIQDLIRQEDP
+1622 VATQDLIRQEDP

-1671 AVSLDAIRILPMLTR
+1671 AVSLDAIRIL
-1686 PTEETLN
+1686 
-1693 LLNLTPARRKSVMP
+1693 
-1707 VLPQKEE
+1707 
-1714 LSTEKVAVV
+1714 
-1723 TLKEFSFDYFR
+1723 

-1771 LCHLACDCFTAILK
+1771 LCHLACDCFTDIL
-1785 YMGDYPVKHV
+1785 PHV

-1828 NNSHGLSMERGWQL
+1828 NNSHGLSIERGWQV

-1849 FPPSQLLLRFAQ
+1849 VPPSQLLLRFAQ

-1882 MLSIEGRKLPPHQVE
+1882 IIEGRKLPPHQVE

-1952 VKTSTKVV
+1952 VKTSTKVS
-1960 GMDSKEYFF
+1960 DYFF

-2073 QQKLMTADDWKKHII
+2073 QQKLMTADDWKKVILKPFIYHSPK
-2088 NAYNKQAGITV
+2088 NKN
-2099 DEAKLQ
+2099 EAKLQ

>member
-1 MVMLKKGDHF
+1 MVSQEH
-11 WIDSS
+11 
-16 IGVPIGGYVKVSAS
+16 Y
-30 GQFCL
+30 
-35 IDDEGKER
+35 
-43 CIPEGE
+43 IPEGE
-49 KASLKPMH
+49 KAILKPMH

-87 QGSIYTY
+87 QSIIYTY
-94 VGSVLVAMN
+94 IGSVLVAMN

-108 PIYTAEQVDLYHRR
+108 PIYTADQVHLYHER

-139 YNMRRKNRN
+139 FNMRRNKRN

-180 WVEQQIIQAN
+180 WIEQQIIHAN

-206 SSRFGKYVEI
+206 SSRFGKYVEVY
-216 FFNKEGAIEGA
+216 FNKEGIIEGA

-241 QAPQER
+241 QAPHER
-247 NYHIFYCMLSGMP
+247 NYHIFYCMLSGMQ

-273 QFKYLSEGN
+273 QFKYLTEGD
-282 CLTCDGRDDTEE
+282 CLTCDGRDDADE
-294 FGRIRSALKI
+294 FGRIRAALKI

-322 LHMGNIDFQSTIMN
+322 LHMGNIDFQSTTMN
-336 NMDSSDVMSSSHFS
+336 NMDSCDVLSSNHFS

-358 DDAVLEKSLTHR
+358 GDAALDKSLTHR

-382 LSSEKAIHTR
+382 LSSEQATSTR
-392 DAFAK
+392 DTFAK
-397 AIYGRLF
+397 AMYGRLF
-404 VWMFTKINSAIHKP
+404 VWMFTKVNSAIHKP
-418 QTDKPTY
+418 QTDEPSY

-431 LLDIFGFENFRQNSF
+431 LLDIFGFENFPQNSF

-479 SWKHIAFNDNQKILD
+479 SWKRIAFSDNQKTLD
-494 LLAVKPLNILALI
+494 LLAIKPLNILALI

-524 MNKEHNGNK
+524 MNTEHSGNK
-533 LYMSSKSNHGMQ
+533 LYMSFKGNHGMS

-560 GFLEKNRDSLSMD
+560 GFLEKNRDALSMD
-573 IMELFKKSSNKM
+573 ILGVIQKSSNKL
-585 LKLIFEKD
+585 LKLIFEKEM
-593 TNTNSVKNNNN
+593 NTNSF
-604 INLMMPKNS
+604 
-613 LQQVIGDSRRQIST
+613 RQ
-627 LSGQFRHSLDS
+627 SLDS

-643 SLCQPFFIRCFKP
+643 ALCQPFFIRCFKP

-663 VPIHITII
+663 V
-671 TYFILCSHQN
+671 FDRN
-681 YNQIV
+681 
-686 LSLFPAFQVFNRELC
+686 LC

-710 LETIKIR
+710 LDTIKIR
-717 KLGYPIRHTFRDF
+717 KLGYPIRHTFKDF
-730 LQRYRVLLKTVH
+730 LQRYRVLLKS
-742 CDPNTE
+742 

-761 IRDEE
+761 IKDKE
-766 DWKIGKA
+766 DWKIGKN
-773 KVFLRDHHDSF
+773 KIFLRDHHDSF

-789 EQELYRKALII
+789 EQELYKKALII
-800 QRVMLAHKDRANFV
+800 QRVMIAHKDRSNFV

-829 HRDRRDFCKLKQG
+829 HRDRRQG

-875 YLARKDLKHKKDAVI
+875 YLARKDLKRKKDAVI
-890 LLQAQTRGLLAR
+890 LLQTQTRGLLAR
-902 KTLKKMKTD
+902 KTLKRMKTD

-920 AQERTALELQQR
+920 AQERIALELQQR
-932 LEELLRKNEEAAKSQ
+932 LEELLKKNEEAAKSQ
-947 VKDDEEMVEN
+947 KKDEEDTVEN

-964 AIVGQEG
+964 AVGGQEG
-971 PAPEGFEDLEAEPV
+971 PAPEGFE
-985 KLEEVELVESPVRE
+985 VRKE
-999 RKVML
+999 R
-1004 LPDSSED
+1004 
-1011 NQDEEDEDEKEKEKQ
+1011 EKEKEK
-1026 MQNEKK
+1026 
-1032 KEKEMEMEKE
+1032 EKER
-1042 KEMEREKE
+1042 ERERE
-1050 EKEKDK
+1050 REN
-1056 ESDEFSFSKFASL
+1056 DEFSFSKFASL
-1069 YFQGSS
+1069 HFQGSS
-1075 SPSHIQ
+1075 THSYIQ

-1088 LYHEDEGDALACLT
+1088 LHHEDEGDTLACLT

-1107 LRFMGDLPEPKQERA
+1107 LRFMGDLPEPKQERV

-1137 ARRLSNLVGLDQ
+1137 ARRLSSLVGLDQ
-1149 KFLRKKMK
+1149 
-1157 QQKGTGKRK
+1157 
-1166 HSAIPEEEPEEEPQP
+1166 PEEQPKP
-1181 KMQTVQEEEDVLFG
+1181 KMQAVQEEEDVLFG

-1213 VGYAIVRQDIRD
+1213 VGYAIVRHDIRD
-1225 EIYCQILKQLTANK
+1225 EIYCQILKQLTDNK
-1239 NPKSTNRGWIL
+1239 NHKSTNRGWTL

-1270 FIHYGPS
+1270 FIRYGPS
-1277 EYSSYCSE
+1277 EYSSYCAE
-1285 RLRRTLANGERSEPP
+1285 RLQRTLANGERSEPP
-1300 CWVELQSVENKKP
+1300 CWVELQVGKNKKP
-1313 ITVAVSLMDGRSI
+1313 ISVAVGLMDGRSI
-1326 TLTLDSARTSAE
+1326 SVTLDSASSSAE
-1338 MCNSII
+1338 VCSAII
-1344 QKINLQD
+1344 QKIKLQD
-1351 SYGFSLYVAMY
+1351 TYGFSLYAAMY
-1362 EKIWSLGSGG
+1362 EKIWSLGSGS
-1372 QHVLDTVSICEQDE
+1372 QHVLDAVSMCEQEE
-1386 KRQGREEQ
+1386 KRQGKEEQ

-1417 VSTELIYRQIIHGL
+1417 VSTDLIYKQIIHGL

-1461 METTEKI
+1461 METTNKI
-1468 VRECVSMT
+1468 VRECMSMT
-1476 LIENKSMVKLM
+1476 LIENKSVAKLVQMV
-1487 QMIHSAH
+1487 HSAH

-1501 SSKPAYEV
+1501 STKPAFEV
-1509 KAETVEY
+1509 KAEIVQY
-1516 AREKWPIYFSKFYE
+1516 AQEKWPVYFSRLYE
-1530 AQIVSGPSVPQD
+1530 AEIISGPSVPQD

-1555 QDVTEAAFL
+1555 QDVTEAAFM

-1571 SSIEMSEE
+1571 SGIEMR
-1579 KSSGIVCLMTPKG
+1579 IVCLMTPKG
-1592 MYELKAVKGRELVEL
+1592 MYELKVVKGKDFVEL
-1607 VNMFISGLKKRSVYA
+1607 VNMFISGLKERSQYA
-1622 VAIQDLIRQEDP
+1622 VAIQDLSRQEDP
-1634 TLLNYRRGDVL
+1634 TLLSYRRGDVL
-1645 FMIKDGEYSSEE
+1645 YIIKDGEYSSEE

-1671 AVSLDAIRILPMLTR
+1671 AISLDAIRILPMLTR
-1686 PTEETLN
+1686 PTEETLVTHVQFAHIPSGIN
-1693 LLNLTPARRKSVMP
+1693 DNCSVLITCQYSCHLVP
-1707 VLPQKEE
+1707 
-1714 LSTEKVAVV
+1714 LSIGLREP
-1723 TLKEFSFDYFR
+1723 
-1734 DSKEGGR
+1734 KEGGR
-1741 GKGGAKEKLWANS
+1741 GKGGAKERLWANS

-1771 LCHLACDCFTAILK
+1771 ICHLASDCFTDILP
-1785 YMGDYPVKHV
+1785 DYPVKHV

-1805 FGPATAHVELRDEIY
+1805 FGPATARVELRDEIY
-1820 CQIMKQMS
+1820 CQIMKQMT
-1828 NNSHGLSMERGWQL
+1828 NNNHGLSMERGWQL

-1849 FPPSQLLLRFAQ
+1849 FPPSQLLLRHAQ
-1861 RFLESRPREP
+1861 RFLESRTREP
-1871 LASNCLQRMQA
+1871 LASTCLQRMQA
-1882 MLSIEGRKLPPHQVE
+1882 IIEGRKLPPHQVE

-1920 LFEVTSTTRIKD
+1920 IFEVTSTMRIKD

-1941 QLSSSDGYSLF
+1941 RLSSSDGYSLF

-1960 GMDSKEYFF
+1960 SMDSKEYFF

-1976 DVIKKG
+1976 DVVKKG
-1982 KKVKEAAPTIAP
+1982 KKVKEATPTIVP

-2006 VIPGKDLT
+2006 VIPGKDIT
-2014 ADLNFHFPQELP
+2014 ADLAFHFPQELP

-2031 YHSVSKEDMISLAG
+2031 YHNVAKEDMISLAG
-2045 LLLRIQVDTDKSQFV
+2045 LLFRIQVETDKSQFV

-2073 QQKLMTADDWKKHII
+2073 QQRIMTPDDWKKHII

-2105 FLKMISQWP
+2105 FLKTISQWP

-2136 LSVSKQGVSIINP
+2136 LSISKQGVSIINP
-2149 KTKEVLA
+2149 KTKEVLV

-2173 HLTIGSLVQGN
+2173 HLTIGNLVQGN

-2191 MGYRISDLLSSYKD
+2191 VGYRISDLLSSYKD

-2210 IPKVRKSR
+2210 IPRSSK
-2218 RINI
+2218 IQ

>member
-1 MVMLKKGDHF
+1 DHF

-294 FGRIRSALKI
+294 FRRIRSALKI

-322 LHMGNIDFQSTIMN
+322 LHMGNIDFQSYA
-336 NMDSSDVMSSSHFS
+336 S
-350 VTAKLLEV
+350 VTLQV

-585 LKLIFEKD
+585 HKQIFEKD
-593 TNTNSVKNNNN
+593 TNTNS
-604 INLMMPKNS
+604 
-613 LQQVIGDSRRQIST
+613 IST

-663 VPIHITII
+663 
-671 TYFILCSHQN
+671 
-681 YNQIV
+681 
-686 LSLFPAFQVFNRELC
+686 VFNRELC

-730 LQRYRVLLKTVH
+730 LQRYRVLLKT
-742 CDPNTE
+742 

-829 HRDRRDFCKLKQG
+829 HRDRRDFCKVSYLKQG

-911 AFLTAQEKE
+911 VSVQWNRADFLVFSTFCRMFSFIIHTLVLPQAFLTAQEKE

-971 PAPEGFEDLEAEPV
+971 PAPEGFE
-985 KLEEVELVESPVRE
+985 VR
-999 RKVML
+999 
-1004 LPDSSED
+1004 
-1011 NQDEEDEDEKEKEKQ
+1011 
-1026 MQNEKK
+1026 
-1032 KEKEMEMEKE
+1032 
-1042 KEMEREKE
+1042 REKE

-1075 SPSHIQ
+1075 SHSHIQ

-1149 KFLRKKMK
+1149 VNRQDTRK
-1157 QQKGTGKRK
+1157 
-1166 HSAIPEEEPEEEPQP
+1166 
-1181 KMQTVQEEEDVLFG
+1181 QTLFFYTYQMFSLYSTFSTYVAEKTKDVLFG

-1300 CWVELQSVENKKP
+1300 CWVELQNKKP

-1571 SSIEMSEE
+1571 S
-1579 KSSGIVCLMTPKG
+1579 K
-1592 MYELKAVKGRELVEL
+1592 
-1607 VNMFISGLKKRSVYA
+1607 
-1622 VAIQDLIRQEDP
+1622 DP

-1686 PTEETLN
+1686 PTEETL
-1693 LLNLTPARRKSVMP
+1693 
-1707 VLPQKEE
+1707 
-1714 LSTEKVAVV
+1714 
-1723 TLKEFSFDYFR
+1723 
-1734 DSKEGGR
+1734 
-1741 GKGGAKEKLWANS
+1741 
-1754 KEPLKQPLLR
+1754 
-1764 SLQGNSE
+1764 
-1771 LCHLACDCFTAILK
+1771 
-1785 YMGDYPVKHV
+1785 HV

-1828 NNSHGLSMERGWQL
+1828 NNSHGLSIERGWQV

-1849 FPPSQLLLRFAQ
+1849 VPPSQLLLRFAQ

-1882 MLSIEGRKLPPHQVE
+1882 IIEGRKLPPHQVE

-1952 VKTSTKVV
+1952 VKTSTKVS
-1960 GMDSKEYFF
+1960 DYFF

>member
-1 MVMLKKGDHF
+1 MVSQEH
-11 WIDSS
+11 
-16 IGVPIGGYVKVSAS
+16 Y
-30 GQFCL
+30 
-35 IDDEGKER
+35 
-43 CIPEGE
+43 IPEGE
-49 KASLKPMH
+49 KAILKPMH

-87 QGSIYTY
+87 QSIIYTY
-94 VGSVLVAMN
+94 IGSVLVAMN

-108 PIYTAEQVDLYHRR
+108 PIYTADQVHLYHER

-139 YNMRRKNRN
+139 FNMRRNKRN

-180 WVEQQIIQAN
+180 WIEQQIIHAN

-206 SSRFGKYVEI
+206 SSRFGKYVEVY
-216 FFNKEGAIEGA
+216 FNKEGIIEGA

-241 QAPQER
+241 QAPHER
-247 NYHIFYCMLSGMP
+247 NYHIFYCMLSGMQ

-273 QFKYLSEGN
+273 QFKYLTEGD
-282 CLTCDGRDDTEE
+282 CLTCDGRDDADE
-294 FGRIRSALKI
+294 FGRIRAALKI

-322 LHMGNIDFQSTIMN
+322 LHMGNIDFQSTTMN
-336 NMDSSDVMSSSHFS
+336 NMDSCDVLSSNHFS

-358 DDAVLEKSLTHR
+358 QRNSLTHR

-382 LSSEKAIHTR
+382 LSSEQATSTR
-392 DAFAK
+392 DTFAK
-397 AIYGRLF
+397 AMYGRLF
-404 VWMFTKINSAIHKP
+404 VWMFTKVNSAIHKP
-418 QTDKPTY
+418 QTDEPSY

-431 LLDIFGFENFRQNSF
+431 LLDIFGFENFPQNSF

-479 SWKHIAFNDNQKILD
+479 SWKRIAFSDNQKTLD
-494 LLAVKPLNILALI
+494 LLAIKPLNILALI

-524 MNKEHNGNK
+524 MNTEHSGNK
-533 LYMSSKSNHGMQ
+533 LYMSFKGNHGMS

-560 GFLEKNRDSLSMD
+560 GFLEKNRDALSMD
-573 IMELFKKSSNKM
+573 ILGVIQKSSNKL
-585 LKLIFEKD
+585 LKLIFEKEM
-593 TNTNSVKNNNN
+593 NTNSF
-604 INLMMPKNS
+604 
-613 LQQVIGDSRRQIST
+613 RQ
-627 LSGQFRHSLDS
+627 SLDS

-643 SLCQPFFIRCFKP
+643 ALCQPFFIRCFKP

-663 VPIHITII
+663 V
-671 TYFILCSHQN
+671 FDRN
-681 YNQIV
+681 
-686 LSLFPAFQVFNRELC
+686 LC

-710 LETIKIR
+710 LDTIKIR
-717 KLGYPIRHTFRDF
+717 KLGYPIRHTFKDF
-730 LQRYRVLLKTVH
+730 LQRYRVLLKSV
-742 CDPNTE
+742 DS
-748 PAANCCAA
+748 

-761 IRDEE
+761 IKDKE
-766 DWKIGKA
+766 DWKIGKN
-773 KVFLRDHHDSF
+773 KIFLRDHHDSF

-789 EQELYRKALII
+789 EQELYKKALII
-800 QRVMLAHKDRANFV
+800 QRVMIAHKDRSNFV

-829 HRDRRDFCKLKQG
+829 HRDRRLKQG

-875 YLARKDLKHKKDAVI
+875 YLARKDLKRKKDAVI
-890 LLQAQTRGLLAR
+890 LLQTQTRGLLAR
-902 KTLKKMKTD
+902 KTLKRMKTD
-911 AFLTAQEKE
+911 VKKE
-920 AQERTALELQQR
+920 AQERIALELQQR
-932 LEELLRKNEEAAKSQ
+932 LEELLKKNEEAAKSQ
-947 VKDDEEMVEN
+947 KKDEEDTVEN

-964 AIVGQEG
+964 AVGGQEG
-971 PAPEGFEDLEAEPV
+971 PAPEGFE
-985 KLEEVELVESPVRE
+985 VRKE
-999 RKVML
+999 R
-1004 LPDSSED
+1004 
-1011 NQDEEDEDEKEKEKQ
+1011 EKEKEK
-1026 MQNEKK
+1026 
-1032 KEKEMEMEKE
+1032 EKER
-1042 KEMEREKE
+1042 ERERE
-1050 EKEKDK
+1050 REN
-1056 ESDEFSFSKFASL
+1056 DEFSFSKFASL
-1069 YFQGSS
+1069 HFQGSS
-1075 SPSHIQ
+1075 THSYIQ

-1088 LYHEDEGDALACLT
+1088 LHHEDEGDTLACLT

-1107 LRFMGDLPEPKQERA
+1107 LRFMGDLPEPKQERV

-1137 ARRLSNLVGLDQ
+1137 ARRLSSL
-1149 KFLRKKMK
+1149 
-1157 QQKGTGKRK
+1157 
-1166 HSAIPEEEPEEEPQP
+1166 PEEQPKP
-1181 KMQTVQEEEDVLFG
+1181 KMQAVQEEEDVLFG

-1213 VGYAIVRQDIRD
+1213 VGYAIVRHDIRD
-1225 EIYCQILKQLTANK
+1225 EIYCQILKQLTDNK
-1239 NPKSTNRGWIL
+1239 NHKSTNRGWTL

-1270 FIHYGPS
+1270 FIRYGPS
-1277 EYSSYCSE
+1277 EYSSYCAE
-1285 RLRRTLANGERSEPP
+1285 RLQRTLANGERSEPP
-1300 CWVELQSVENKKP
+1300 CWVELQVGKNKKP
-1313 ITVAVSLMDGRSI
+1313 ISVAVGLMDGRSI
-1326 TLTLDSARTSAE
+1326 SVTLDSASSSAE
-1338 MCNSII
+1338 VCSAII
-1344 QKINLQD
+1344 QKIKLQD
-1351 SYGFSLYVAMY
+1351 TYGFSLYAAMY
-1362 EKIWSLGSGG
+1362 EKIWSLGSGS
-1372 QHVLDTVSICEQDE
+1372 QHVLDAVSMCEQEE
-1386 KRQGREEQ
+1386 KRQGKEEQ

-1417 VSTELIYRQIIHGL
+1417 VSTDLIYKQIIHGL

-1461 METTEKI
+1461 METTNKI
-1468 VRECVSMT
+1468 VRECMSMT
-1476 LIENKSMVKLM
+1476 LIENKSVAKLVQMV
-1487 QMIHSAH
+1487 HSAH

-1501 SSKPAYEV
+1501 STKPAFEV
-1509 KAETVEY
+1509 KAEIVQY
-1516 AREKWPIYFSKFYE
+1516 AQEKWPVYFSRLYE
-1530 AQIVSGPSVPQD
+1530 AEIISGPSVPQD

-1555 QDVTEAAFL
+1555 QDVTEAAFM

-1571 SSIEMSEE
+1571 SGIEMSEE
-1579 KSSGIVCLMTPKG
+1579 ESGRIVCLMTPKG
-1592 MYELKAVKGRELVEL
+1592 MYELKVVKGKDFVEL
-1607 VNMFISGLKKRSVYA
+1607 VNMFISGLKERSQYA
-1622 VAIQDLIRQEDP
+1622 VAIQDLKDP
-1634 TLLNYRRGDVL
+1634 TLLSYRRGDVL
-1645 FMIKDGEYSSEE
+1645 YIIKDGEYSSEE

-1671 AVSLDAIRILPMLTR
+1671 AISLDAIRILPMLTR
-1686 PTEETLN
+1686 PTEETLVNMILLFHTN
-1693 LLNLTPARRKSVMP
+1693 LWRKSYSCHLVP
-1707 VLPQKEE
+1707 
-1714 LSTEKVAVV
+1714 LSIGLREP
-1723 TLKEFSFDYFR
+1723 
-1734 DSKEGGR
+1734 KEGGR
-1741 GKGGAKEKLWANS
+1741 GKGGAKERLWANS

-1771 LCHLACDCFTAILK
+1771 ICHLASDCFTDILP
-1785 YMGDYPVKHV
+1785 DYPVKHV

-1805 FGPATAHVELRDEIY
+1805 FGPATARVELRDEIY
-1820 CQIMKQMS
+1820 CQIMKQMT
-1828 NNSHGLSMERGWQL
+1828 NNNHGLSMERGWQL

-1849 FPPSQLLLRFAQ
+1849 FPPSQLLLRHAQ
-1861 RFLESRPREP
+1861 RFLESRTREP
-1871 LASNCLQRMQA
+1871 LASTCLQRMQA
-1882 MLSIEGRKLPPHQVE
+1882 IIEGRKLPPHQVE

-1920 LFEVTSTTRIKD
+1920 IFEVTSTMRIKD

-1941 QLSSSDGYSLF
+1941 RLSSSDGYSLF

-1960 GMDSKEYFF
+1960 SMDSKEYFF

-1976 DVIKKG
+1976 DVVKKG
-1982 KKVKEAAPTIAP
+1982 KKVKEATPTIVP

-2006 VIPGKDLT
+2006 VIPGKDIT
-2014 ADLNFHFPQELP
+2014 ADLAFHFPQELP

-2031 YHSVSKEDMISLAG
+2031 YHNVAKEDMISLAG
-2045 LLLRIQVDTDKSQFV
+2045 LLFRIQVETDKSQFV

-2073 QQKLMTADDWKKHII
+2073 QQRIMTPDDWKKHII

-2105 FLKMISQWP
+2105 FLKTISQWP

-2136 LSVSKQGVSIINP
+2136 LSISKQGVSIINP
-2149 KTKEVLA
+2149 KTKEVLV

-2173 HLTIGSLVQGN
+2173 HLTIGNLVQGN

-2191 MGYRISDLLSSYKD
+2191 VGYRISDLLSSYKD

-2210 IPKVRKSR
+2210 IPRVRKSKG
-2218 RINI
+2218 INM

>member
-30 GQFCL
+30 GQCCL
-35 IDDEGKER
+35 IDDEGKE
-43 CIPEGE
+43 CNIPEGE
-49 KASLKPMH
+49 KASLKLMH

-94 VGSVLVAMN
+94 IGSVLVAMN

-108 PIYTAEQVDLYHRR
+108 PIYTAEQVDLYHGR

-139 YNMRRKNRN
+139 YNMRRNKRN

-180 WVEQQIIQAN
+180 WIEQQIIQAN

-206 SSRFGKYVEI
+206 SSRFGKYVEV
-216 FFNKEGAIEGA
+216 FFNKEGDIEGA

-247 NYHIFYCMLSGMP
+247 NYHIFYCMLSGMQ

-273 QFKYLSEGN
+273 QFKYLTEGD
-282 CLTCDGRDDTEE
+282 CLTCDGRDDTDE
-294 FGRIRSALKI
+294 FGRIHSALKI

-313 EIFKLLAAI
+313 EIFKLLATI

-336 NMDSSDVMSSSHFS
+336 NMDSCDVMPSSHFS

-358 DDAVLEKSLTHR
+358 QGNSLTRR

-382 LSSEKAIHTR
+382 LSSEQATDTR

-397 AIYGRLF
+397 AMYGRLF
-404 VWMFTKINSAIHKP
+404 VWIFTKINSAIHSP
-418 QTDKPTY
+418 QTDETTY
-425 TRKSIG
+425 TRKSTG
-431 LLDIFGFENFRQNSF
+431 LLDIFGFENFPQNSF

-460 FFVRHIFKLEQDEY
+460 FFVGHIFKLEQDEY
-474 SKEGI
+474 SKEEI
-479 SWKHIAFNDNQKILD
+479 SWKRIAFSDNQKTLD

-560 GFLEKNRDSLSMD
+560 GFLEKNRDSLSVD
-573 IMELFKKSSNKM
+573 IMELVQKSSNKL
-585 LKLIFEKD
+585 LKQIFEKE
-593 TNTNSVKNNNN
+593 TNKNSVKNNNK
-604 INLMMPKNS
+604 INKILMTPKNS
-613 LQQVIGDSRRQIST
+613 LRQVNDSRRQIST
-627 LSGQFRHSLDS
+627 LSGQFRQSLDS

-663 VPIHITII
+663 V
-671 TYFILCSHQN
+671 
-681 YNQIV
+681 
-686 LSLFPAFQVFNRELC
+686 FNRELC

-717 KLGYPIRHTFRDF
+717 KSGYPIRHTFKDF

-761 IRDEE
+761 IKDEE
-766 DWKIGKA
+766 DWKIGKT

-789 EQELYRKALII
+789 EQELYSKALII

-842 FARLQAKVRS
+842 FTRLQAKVRS

-875 YLARKDLKHKKDAVI
+875 YLAKKDLKRKKDAVT

-902 KTLKKMKTD
+902 KTLKRMKTD
-911 AFLTAQEKE
+911 VRLYSGTEQISWFLHLSFNTL
-920 AQERTALELQQR
+920 AQERTALALQQH

-947 VKDDEEMVEN
+947 DKDDEEMVEN

-964 AIVGQEG
+964 AIVGQE
-971 PAPEGFEDLEAEPV
+971 
-985 KLEEVELVESPVRE
+985 
-999 RKVML
+999 
-1004 LPDSSED
+1004 DS
-1011 NQDEEDEDEKEKEKQ
+1011 QDEEDEDEKEKEKQ
-1026 MQNEKK
+1026 MQNKK
-1032 KEKEMEMEKE
+1032 EKE
-1042 KEMEREKE
+1042 KEMEN
-1050 EKEKDK
+1050 EKEKEK
-1056 ESDEFSFSKFASL
+1056 ENDEFSFSKFASL
-1069 YFQGSS
+1069 HFQGSS
-1075 SPSHIQ
+1075 TLSHIQ

-1107 LRFMGDLPEPKQERA
+1107 LRFMGDLPEPKQERV
-1122 SAIADPIQM
+1122 SAIPDPIQM
-1131 NLGQRQ
+1131 NLGERQ

-1166 HSAIPEEEPEEEPQP
+1166 HSAIPEEQA
-1181 KMQTVQEEEDVLFG
+1181 VQEEEDVLFG

-1239 NPKSTNRGWIL
+1239 NPKSTNRGWVL

-1261 DRLTKYLQS
+1261 DRLSKYLQS
-1270 FIHYGPS
+1270 FICYGPS

-1313 ITVAVSLMDGRSI
+1313 ITVVVSLMDGKSI
-1326 TLTLDSARTSAE
+1326 TFTVDSASTSAE
-1338 MCNSII
+1338 VCNSII

-1351 SYGFSLYVAMY
+1351 TYGFSLYVAMY
-1362 EKIWSLGSGG
+1362 EKIWSLGSGS

-1417 VSTELIYRQIIHGL
+1417 VSTELVYRQIIHGL

-1461 METTEKI
+1461 METAEKI
-1468 VRECVSMT
+1468 VRECMNMT
-1476 LIENKSMVKLM
+1476 LIESKSVVKLM

-1501 SSKPAYEV
+1501 STKPAYEV

-1555 QDVTEAAFL
+1555 QDMTEAAFL

-1579 KSSGIVCLMTPKG
+1579 KSGGIVCLMTPKG

-1622 VAIQDLIRQEDP
+1622 VAIQDLSRQGDP
-1634 TLLNYRRGDVL
+1634 TLLSYRRGDVL
-1645 FMIKDGEYSSEE
+1645 FIIKDGEYSSE

-1734 DSKEGGR
+1734 ESKEGGR

-1771 LCHLACDCFTAILK
+1771 LCHLASD
-1785 YMGDYPVKHV
+1785 YYPVKHV

-1820 CQIMKQMS
+1820 CQIMKQMT

-1849 FPPSQLLLRFAQ
+1849 FPPSQLLLRYAQ

-1871 LASNCLQRMQA
+1871 LASTCLQRMQA
-1882 MLSIEGRKLPPHQVE
+1882 MLSIEERKLPPHQVE

-1920 LFEVTSTTRIKD
+1920 IFEVTTTTRIKD
-1932 LCRNIAKDL
+1932 LCRNIAKEL
-1941 QLSSSDGYSLF
+1941 RLSSSDGYSLF
-1952 VKTSTKVV
+1952 VKTSSKVV
-1960 GMDSKEYFF
+1960 SMDSKEYFF

-1976 DVIKKG
+1976 DVVKKG
-1982 KKVKEAAPTIAP
+1982 KKVKEAIVP

-2006 VIPGKDLT
+2006 VISGKDLT
-2014 ADLNFHFPQELP
+2014 ADLTFHFPQELP

-2045 LLLRIQVDTDKSQFV
+2045 LLFRIQVDTDKSQFV

-2073 QQKLMTADDWKKHII
+2073 QQKIMTSDDLKKHII

-2105 FLKMISQWP
+2105 FLKTISQWP

-2149 KTKEVLA
+2149 KTKEVLV

-2218 RINI
+2218 RINM

>member
-1 MVMLKKGDHF
+1 MVSQEH
-11 WIDSS
+11 
-16 IGVPIGGYVKVSAS
+16 Y
-30 GQFCL
+30 
-35 IDDEGKER
+35 
-43 CIPEGE
+43 IPEGE
-49 KASLKPMH
+49 KAILKPMH

-87 QGSIYTY
+87 QSIIYTY
-94 VGSVLVAMN
+94 IGSVLVAMN

-108 PIYTAEQVDLYHRR
+108 PIYTADQVHLYHER

-139 YNMRRKNRN
+139 FNMRRNKRN

-180 WVEQQIIQAN
+180 WIEQQIIHAN

-206 SSRFGKYVEI
+206 SSRFGKYVEVY
-216 FFNKEGAIEGA
+216 FNKEGIIEGA

-241 QAPQER
+241 QAPHER
-247 NYHIFYCMLSGMP
+247 NYHIFYCMLSGMQ

-273 QFKYLSEGN
+273 QFKYLTEGD
-282 CLTCDGRDDTEE
+282 CLTCDGRDDADE
-294 FGRIRSALKI
+294 FGRIRAALKI

-322 LHMGNIDFQSTIMN
+322 LHMGNIDFQSTTMN
-336 NMDSSDVMSSSHFS
+336 NMDSCDVLSSNHFS

-358 DDAVLEKSLTHR
+358 GDAALDKSLTHR

-382 LSSEKAIHTR
+382 LSSEQATSTR
-392 DAFAK
+392 DTFAK
-397 AIYGRLF
+397 AMYGRLF
-404 VWMFTKINSAIHKP
+404 VWMFTKVNSAIHKP
-418 QTDKPTY
+418 QTDEPSY

-431 LLDIFGFENFRQNSF
+431 LLDIFGFENFPQNSF

-479 SWKHIAFNDNQKILD
+479 SWKRIAFSDNQKTLD
-494 LLAVKPLNILALI
+494 LLAIKPLNILALI

-524 MNKEHNGNK
+524 MNTEHSGNK
-533 LYMSSKSNHGMQ
+533 LYMSFKGNHGMS

-560 GFLEKNRDSLSMD
+560 GFLEKNRDALSMD
-573 IMELFKKSSNKM
+573 ILGVIQKSSNKL
-585 LKLIFEKD
+585 LKLIFEKEM
-593 TNTNSVKNNNN
+593 NTNSF
-604 INLMMPKNS
+604 
-613 LQQVIGDSRRQIST
+613 RQ
-627 LSGQFRHSLDS
+627 SLDS

-643 SLCQPFFIRCFKP
+643 ALCQPFFIRCFKP

-663 VPIHITII
+663 V
-671 TYFILCSHQN
+671 FDRN
-681 YNQIV
+681 
-686 LSLFPAFQVFNRELC
+686 LC

-710 LETIKIR
+710 LDTIKIR
-717 KLGYPIRHTFRDF
+717 KLGYPIRHTFKDF
-730 LQRYRVLLKTVH
+730 LQRYRVLLKSV
-742 CDPNTE
+742 DS
-748 PAANCCAA
+748 

-761 IRDEE
+761 IKDKE
-766 DWKIGKA
+766 DWKIGKN
-773 KVFLRDHHDSF
+773 KIFLRDHHDSF

-789 EQELYRKALII
+789 EQELYKKALII
-800 QRVMLAHKDRANFV
+800 QRVMIAHKDRSNFV

-829 HRDRRDFCKLKQG
+829 HRDRRLKQG

-875 YLARKDLKHKKDAVI
+875 YLARKDLKRKKDAVI
-890 LLQAQTRGLLAR
+890 LLQTQTRGLLAR
-902 KTLKKMKTD
+902 KTLKRMKTD
-911 AFLTAQEKE
+911 VKKE
-920 AQERTALELQQR
+920 AQERIALELQQR
-932 LEELLRKNEEAAKSQ
+932 LEELLKKNEEAAKSQ
-947 VKDDEEMVEN
+947 KKDEEDTVEN

-964 AIVGQEG
+964 AVGGQEG
-971 PAPEGFEDLEAEPV
+971 PAPEGFE
-985 KLEEVELVESPVRE
+985 VRKE
-999 RKVML
+999 R
-1004 LPDSSED
+1004 
-1011 NQDEEDEDEKEKEKQ
+1011 EKEKEK
-1026 MQNEKK
+1026 
-1032 KEKEMEMEKE
+1032 EKER
-1042 KEMEREKE
+1042 ERERE
-1050 EKEKDK
+1050 REN
-1056 ESDEFSFSKFASL
+1056 DEFSFSKFASL
-1069 YFQGSS
+1069 HFQGSS
-1075 SPSHIQ
+1075 THSYIQ

-1088 LYHEDEGDALACLT
+1088 LHHEDEGDTLACLT

-1107 LRFMGDLPEPKQERA
+1107 LRFMGDLPEPKQERV

-1137 ARRLSNLVGLDQ
+1137 ARRLSSL
-1149 KFLRKKMK
+1149 
-1157 QQKGTGKRK
+1157 
-1166 HSAIPEEEPEEEPQP
+1166 PEEQPKP
-1181 KMQTVQEEEDVLFG
+1181 KMQAVQEEEDVLFG

-1213 VGYAIVRQDIRD
+1213 VGYAIVRHDIRD
-1225 EIYCQILKQLTANK
+1225 EIYCQILKQLTDNK
-1239 NPKSTNRGWIL
+1239 NHKSTNRGWTL

-1270 FIHYGPS
+1270 FIRYGPS
-1277 EYSSYCSE
+1277 EYSSYCAE
-1285 RLRRTLANGERSEPP
+1285 RLQRTLANGERSEPP
-1300 CWVELQSVENKKP
+1300 CWVELQVGKNKKP
-1313 ITVAVSLMDGRSI
+1313 ISVAVGLMDGRSI
-1326 TLTLDSARTSAE
+1326 SVTLDSASSSAE
-1338 MCNSII
+1338 VCSAII
-1344 QKINLQD
+1344 QKIKLQD
-1351 SYGFSLYVAMY
+1351 TYGFSLYAAMY
-1362 EKIWSLGSGG
+1362 EKIWSLGSGS
-1372 QHVLDTVSICEQDE
+1372 QHVLDAVSMCEQEE
-1386 KRQGREEQ
+1386 KRQGKEEQ

-1417 VSTELIYRQIIHGL
+1417 VSTDLIYKQIIHGL

-1461 METTEKI
+1461 METTNKI
-1468 VRECVSMT
+1468 VRECMSMT
-1476 LIENKSMVKLM
+1476 LIENKSVAKLVQMV
-1487 QMIHSAH
+1487 HSAH

-1501 SSKPAYEV
+1501 STKPAFEV
-1509 KAETVEY
+1509 KAEIVQY
-1516 AREKWPIYFSKFYE
+1516 AQEKWPVYFSRLYE
-1530 AQIVSGPSVPQD
+1530 AEIISGPSVPQD

-1555 QDVTEAAFL
+1555 QDVTEAAFM

-1571 SSIEMSEE
+1571 SGIEMS
-1579 KSSGIVCLMTPKG
+1579 
-1592 MYELKAVKGRELVEL
+1592 
-1607 VNMFISGLKKRSVYA
+1607 
-1622 VAIQDLIRQEDP
+1622 
-1634 TLLNYRRGDVL
+1634 YRRGDVL
-1645 FMIKDGEYSSEE
+1645 YIIKDGEYSSEE

-1671 AVSLDAIRILPMLTR
+1671 AISLDAIRILPMLTR
-1686 PTEETLN
+1686 PTEETLVNMILLFHTN
-1693 LLNLTPARRKSVMP
+1693 LWRKS
-1707 VLPQKEE
+1707 
-1714 LSTEKVAVV
+1714 A
-1723 TLKEFSFDYFR
+1723 DYC
-1734 DSKEGGR
+1734 K
-1741 GKGGAKEKLWANS
+1741 N
-1754 KEPLKQPLLR
+1754 
-1764 SLQGNSE
+1764 
-1771 LCHLACDCFTAILK
+1771 
-1785 YMGDYPVKHV
+1785 YPVKHV

-1805 FGPATAHVELRDEIY
+1805 FGPATARVELRDEIY
-1820 CQIMKQMS
+1820 CQIMKQMT
-1828 NNSHGLSMERGWQL
+1828 NNNHGLSMERGWQL

-1849 FPPSQLLLRFAQ
+1849 FPPSQLLLRHAQ
-1861 RFLESRPREP
+1861 RFLESRTREP
-1871 LASNCLQRMQA
+1871 LASTCLQRMQA
-1882 MLSIEGRKLPPHQVE
+1882 IIEGRKLPPHQVE

-1920 LFEVTSTTRIKD
+1920 IFEVTSTMRIKD

-1941 QLSSSDGYSLF
+1941 RLSSSDGYSLF

-1960 GMDSKEYFF
+1960 SMDSKEYFF

-1976 DVIKKG
+1976 DVVKKG
-1982 KKVKEAAPTIAP
+1982 KKVKEATPTIVP

-2006 VIPGKDLT
+2006 VIPGKDIT
-2014 ADLNFHFPQELP
+2014 ADLAFHFPQELP

-2031 YHSVSKEDMISLAG
+2031 YHNVAKEDMISLAG
-2045 LLLRIQVDTDKSQFV
+2045 LLFRIQVETDKSQFV

-2073 QQKLMTADDWKKHII
+2073 QQRIMTPDDWKKHII

-2105 FLKMISQWP
+2105 FLKTISQWP

-2136 LSVSKQGVSIINP
+2136 LSISKQGVSIINP
-2149 KTKEVLA
+2149 KTKEVLV

-2173 HLTIGSLVQGN
+2173 HLTIGNLVQGN

-2191 MGYRISDLLSSYKD
+2191 VGYRISDLLSSYKD

-2210 IPKVRKSR
+2210 IPRVIDLSGKS
-2218 RINI
+2218 

>member
-1 MVMLKKGDHF
+1 MVSQEH
-11 WIDSS
+11 
-16 IGVPIGGYVKVSAS
+16 Y
-30 GQFCL
+30 
-35 IDDEGKER
+35 
-43 CIPEGE
+43 IPEGE
-49 KASLKPMH
+49 KAILKPMH

-87 QGSIYTY
+87 QIF
-94 VGSVLVAMN
+94 SV
-103 PYQML
+103 YQ
-108 PIYTAEQVDLYHRR
+108 VHLYHER

-139 YNMRRKNRN
+139 FNMRRNKRN

-180 WVEQQIIQAN
+180 WIEQQIIHAN

-206 SSRFGKYVEI
+206 SSRFGKYVEVY
-216 FFNKEGAIEGA
+216 FNKEGIIEGA

-241 QAPQER
+241 QAPHER
-247 NYHIFYCMLSGMP
+247 NYHIFYCMLSGMQ

-273 QFKYLSEGN
+273 QFKYLTEGD
-282 CLTCDGRDDTEE
+282 CLTCDGRDDADE
-294 FGRIRSALKI
+294 FGRIRAALKI

-322 LHMGNIDFQSTIMN
+322 LHMGNIDFQSTTMN
-336 NMDSSDVMSSSHFS
+336 NMDSCDVLSSNHFS

-358 DDAVLEKSLTHR
+358 QRNSLTHR

-382 LSSEKAIHTR
+382 LSSEQATSTR
-392 DAFAK
+392 DTFAK
-397 AIYGRLF
+397 AMYGRLF
-404 VWMFTKINSAIHKP
+404 VWMFTKVNSAIHKP
-418 QTDKPTY
+418 QTDEPSY

-431 LLDIFGFENFRQNSF
+431 LLDIFGFENFPQNSF

-479 SWKHIAFNDNQKILD
+479 SWKRIAFSDNQKTLD
-494 LLAVKPLNILALI
+494 LLAIKPLNILALI

-524 MNKEHNGNK
+524 MNTEHSGNK
-533 LYMSSKSNHGMQ
+533 LYMSFKGNHGMS

-560 GFLEKNRDSLSMD
+560 GFLEKNRDALSMD
-573 IMELFKKSSNKM
+573 ILGVIQKSSNKL
-585 LKLIFEKD
+585 LKLIFEKEM
-593 TNTNSVKNNNN
+593 NTNSF
-604 INLMMPKNS
+604 
-613 LQQVIGDSRRQIST
+613 RQ
-627 LSGQFRHSLDS
+627 SLDS

-643 SLCQPFFIRCFKP
+643 ALCQPFFIRCFKP

-663 VPIHITII
+663 V
-671 TYFILCSHQN
+671 FDRN
-681 YNQIV
+681 
-686 LSLFPAFQVFNRELC
+686 LC

-710 LETIKIR
+710 LDTIKIR
-717 KLGYPIRHTFRDF
+717 KLGYPIRHTFKDF
-730 LQRYRVLLKTVH
+730 LQRYRVLLKSV
-742 CDPNTE
+742 DS
-748 PAANCCAA
+748 

-761 IRDEE
+761 IKDKE
-766 DWKIGKA
+766 DWKIGKN
-773 KVFLRDHHDSF
+773 KIFLRDHHDSF

-789 EQELYRKALII
+789 EQELYKKALII
-800 QRVMLAHKDRANFV
+800 QRVMIAHKDRSNFV

-829 HRDRRDFCKLKQG
+829 HRDRRLKQG

-875 YLARKDLKHKKDAVI
+875 YLARKDLKRKKDAVI
-890 LLQAQTRGLLAR
+890 LLQTQTRGLLAR
-902 KTLKKMKTD
+902 KTLKRMKTD
-911 AFLTAQEKE
+911 VKKE
-920 AQERTALELQQR
+920 AQERIALELQQR
-932 LEELLRKNEEAAKSQ
+932 LEELLKKNEEAAKSQ
-947 VKDDEEMVEN
+947 KKDEEDTVEN

-964 AIVGQEG
+964 AVGGQEG
-971 PAPEGFEDLEAEPV
+971 PAPEGFE
-985 KLEEVELVESPVRE
+985 VRKE
-999 RKVML
+999 R
-1004 LPDSSED
+1004 
-1011 NQDEEDEDEKEKEKQ
+1011 EKEKEK
-1026 MQNEKK
+1026 
-1032 KEKEMEMEKE
+1032 EKER
-1042 KEMEREKE
+1042 ERERE
-1050 EKEKDK
+1050 REN
-1056 ESDEFSFSKFASL
+1056 DEFSFSKFASL
-1069 YFQGSS
+1069 HFQGSS
-1075 SPSHIQ
+1075 THSYIQ

-1088 LYHEDEGDALACLT
+1088 LHHEDEGDTLACLT

-1107 LRFMGDLPEPKQERA
+1107 LRFMGDLPEPKQERV

-1137 ARRLSNLVGLDQ
+1137 ARRLSSL
-1149 KFLRKKMK
+1149 
-1157 QQKGTGKRK
+1157 
-1166 HSAIPEEEPEEEPQP
+1166 PEEQPKP
-1181 KMQTVQEEEDVLFG
+1181 KMQAVQEEEDVLFG

-1213 VGYAIVRQDIRD
+1213 VGYAIVRHDIRD
-1225 EIYCQILKQLTANK
+1225 EIYCQILKQLTDNK
-1239 NPKSTNRGWIL
+1239 NHKSTNRGWTL

-1270 FIHYGPS
+1270 FIRYGPS
-1277 EYSSYCSE
+1277 EYSSYCAE
-1285 RLRRTLANGERSEPP
+1285 RLQRTLANGERSEPP
-1300 CWVELQSVENKKP
+1300 CWVELQVGKNKKP
-1313 ITVAVSLMDGRSI
+1313 ISVAVGLMDGRSI
-1326 TLTLDSARTSAE
+1326 SVTLDSASSSAE
-1338 MCNSII
+1338 VCSAII
-1344 QKINLQD
+1344 QKIKLQD
-1351 SYGFSLYVAMY
+1351 TYGFSLYAAMY
-1362 EKIWSLGSGG
+1362 EKIWSLGSGS
-1372 QHVLDTVSICEQDE
+1372 QHVLDAVSMCEQEE
-1386 KRQGREEQ
+1386 KRQGKEEQ

-1417 VSTELIYRQIIHGL
+1417 VSTDLIYKQIIHGL

-1461 METTEKI
+1461 METTNKI
-1468 VRECVSMT
+1468 VRECMSMT
-1476 LIENKSMVKLM
+1476 LIENKSVAKLVQMV
-1487 QMIHSAH
+1487 HSAH

-1501 SSKPAYEV
+1501 STKPAFEV
-1509 KAETVEY
+1509 KAEIVQY
-1516 AREKWPIYFSKFYE
+1516 AQEKWPVYFSRLYE
-1530 AQIVSGPSVPQD
+1530 AEIISGPSVPQD

-1555 QDVTEAAFL
+1555 QDVTEAAFM

-1571 SSIEMSEE
+1571 SGIEMR
-1579 KSSGIVCLMTPKG
+1579 IVCLMTPKG
-1592 MYELKAVKGRELVEL
+1592 MYELKVVKGKDFVEL
-1607 VNMFISGLKKRSVYA
+1607 VNMFISGLKERSQYA
-1622 VAIQDLIRQEDP
+1622 VAIQDLKDP
-1634 TLLNYRRGDVL
+1634 TLLSYRRGDVL
-1645 FMIKDGEYSSEE
+1645 YIIKDGEYSSEE

-1671 AVSLDAIRILPMLTR
+1671 AISLDAIRILPMLTR
-1686 PTEETLN
+1686 PTEETLVNMILLFHTN
-1693 LLNLTPARRKSVMP
+1693 LWRKSYSCHLVP
-1707 VLPQKEE
+1707 
-1714 LSTEKVAVV
+1714 LSIGLREP
-1723 TLKEFSFDYFR
+1723 
-1734 DSKEGGR
+1734 KEGGR
-1741 GKGGAKEKLWANS
+1741 GKGGAKERLWANS

-1771 LCHLACDCFTAILK
+1771 ICHLASDCFTDILP
-1785 YMGDYPVKHV
+1785 DYPVKHV

-1805 FGPATAHVELRDEIY
+1805 FGPATARVELRDEIY
-1820 CQIMKQMS
+1820 CQIMKQMT
-1828 NNSHGLSMERGWQL
+1828 NNNHGLSMERGWQL

-1849 FPPSQLLLRFAQ
+1849 FPPSQLLLRHAQ
-1861 RFLESRPREP
+1861 RFLESRTREP
-1871 LASNCLQRMQA
+1871 LASTCLQRMQA
-1882 MLSIEGRKLPPHQVE
+1882 IIEGRKLPPHQVE

-1920 LFEVTSTTRIKD
+1920 IFEVTSTMRIKD

-1941 QLSSSDGYSLF
+1941 RLSSSDGYSLF

-1960 GMDSKEYFF
+1960 SMDSKEYFF

-1976 DVIKKG
+1976 DVVKKG
-1982 KKVKEAAPTIAP
+1982 KKVKEATPTIVP

-2006 VIPGKDLT
+2006 VIPGKDIT
-2014 ADLNFHFPQELP
+2014 ADLAFHFPQELP

-2031 YHSVSKEDMISLAG
+2031 YHNVAKEDMISLAG
-2045 LLLRIQVDTDKSQFV
+2045 LLFRIQVETDKSQFV

-2073 QQKLMTADDWKKHII
+2073 QQRIMTPDDWKKHII

-2105 FLKMISQWP
+2105 FLKTISQWP

-2136 LSVSKQGVSIINP
+2136 LSISKQGVSIINP
-2149 KTKEVLA
+2149 KTKEVLV

-2173 HLTIGSLVQGN
+2173 HLTIGNLVQGN

-2191 MGYRISDLLSSYKD
+2191 VGYRISDLLSSYKD

-2210 IPKVRKSR
+2210 IPRVRKSKG
-2218 RINI
+2218 INM

>member
-1 MVMLKKGDHF
+1 DHF

-87 QGSIYTY
+87 Q
-94 VGSVLVAMN
+94 VFSVCA
-103 PYQML
+103 ML

-322 LHMGNIDFQSTIMN
+322 LHMGNIDFQSYA
-336 NMDSSDVMSSSHFS
+336 S
-350 VTAKLLEV
+350 VTLQV

-593 TNTNSVKNNNN
+593 TNTNS
-604 INLMMPKNS
+604 
-613 LQQVIGDSRRQIST
+613 IST

-663 VPIHITII
+663 
-671 TYFILCSHQN
+671 
-681 YNQIV
+681 
-686 LSLFPAFQVFNRELC
+686 VFNRELC

-730 LQRYRVLLKTVH
+730 LQRYRVLLKT
-742 CDPNTE
+742 

-829 HRDRRDFCKLKQG
+829 HRDRRDFCKVSYLKQG

-911 AFLTAQEKE
+911 VSVQWNRADFLVFSTFCRMFCLAFLTAQEKE

-971 PAPEGFEDLEAEPV
+971 PAPEGFE
-985 KLEEVELVESPVRE
+985 VR
-999 RKVML
+999 
-1004 LPDSSED
+1004 
-1011 NQDEEDEDEKEKEKQ
+1011 
-1026 MQNEKK
+1026 
-1032 KEKEMEMEKE
+1032 

-1075 SPSHIQ
+1075 SHSHIQ

-1088 LYHEDEGDALACLT
+1088 LYHEDEGDALASACLT

-1149 KFLRKKMK
+1149 VNK
-1157 QQKGTGKRK
+1157 QDTRK
-1166 HSAIPEEEPEEEPQP
+1166 HTFTLTRCSAY
-1181 KMQTVQEEEDVLFG
+1181 TVPSVPMLLKRPDVLFG

-1300 CWVELQSVENKKP
+1300 CWVELQNKKP

-1468 VRECVSMT
+1468 VRECVSLT

-1571 SSIEMSEE
+1571 S
-1579 KSSGIVCLMTPKG
+1579 K
-1592 MYELKAVKGRELVEL
+1592 
-1607 VNMFISGLKKRSVYA
+1607 
-1622 VAIQDLIRQEDP
+1622 DP

-1686 PTEETLN
+1686 
-1693 LLNLTPARRKSVMP
+1693 
-1707 VLPQKEE
+1707 
-1714 LSTEKVAVV
+1714 
-1723 TLKEFSFDYFR
+1723 

-1771 LCHLACDCFTAILK
+1771 LCHLACD
-1785 YMGDYPVKHV
+1785 YYPVKHV

-1882 MLSIEGRKLPPHQVE
+1882 IIEGRKLPPHQVE

-1952 VKTSTKVV
+1952 VKTSTKVS
-1960 GMDSKEYFF
+1960 DYFF

>member
-397 AIYGRLF
+397 PQTFKQRLF

-524 MNKEHNGNK
+524 MNKEHDGNK

-585 LKLIFEKD
+585 LKQIFEKD

-663 VPIHITII
+663 
-671 TYFILCSHQN
+671 
-681 YNQIV
+681 
-686 LSLFPAFQVFNRELC
+686 VFNRELC

-911 AFLTAQEKE
+911 VSVQWNRADFLAFLTAQEKE

-964 AIVGQEG
+964 
-971 PAPEGFEDLEAEPV
+971 
-985 KLEEVELVESPVRE
+985 
-999 RKVML
+999 
-1004 LPDSSED
+1004 
-1011 NQDEEDEDEKEKEKQ
+1011 EKQ

-1166 HSAIPEEEPEEEPQP
+1166 HSAIPEEE
-1181 KMQTVQEEEDVLFG
+1181 TVQEEEDVLFG

-1571 SSIEMSEE
+1571 SSIEMS
-1579 KSSGIVCLMTPKG
+1579 GIVCLTTPKG

-1622 VAIQDLIRQEDP
+1622 VATQDLIRQEDP

-1771 LCHLACDCFTAILK
+1771 LCHLACD
-1785 YMGDYPVKHV
+1785 YYPVKHV

>member
-1 MVMLKKGDHF
+1 
-11 WIDSS
+11 
-16 IGVPIGGYVKVSAS
+16 GGYVKVSAS

-397 AIYGRLF
+397 PQTFKQRLF

-524 MNKEHNGNK
+524 MNKEHDGNK

-613 LQQVIGDSRRQIST
+613 LQVWRQIST

-663 VPIHITII
+663 
-671 TYFILCSHQN
+671 
-681 YNQIV
+681 
-686 LSLFPAFQVFNRELC
+686 VFNRELC

-911 AFLTAQEKE
+911 VSVQWNRADFLAFLTAQEKE

-964 AIVGQEG
+964 
-971 PAPEGFEDLEAEPV
+971 
-985 KLEEVELVESPVRE
+985 
-999 RKVML
+999 
-1004 LPDSSED
+1004 
-1011 NQDEEDEDEKEKEKQ
+1011 EKQ

-1107 LRFMGDLPEPKQERA
+1107 LRFMGDLPEPKQECA

-1166 HSAIPEEEPEEEPQP
+1166 HSAIPEEE
-1181 KMQTVQEEEDVLFG
+1181 TVQEEEDVLFG

-1571 SSIEMSEE
+1571 SSIEMS
-1579 KSSGIVCLMTPKG
+1579 GIVCLTTPKG

-1622 VAIQDLIRQEDP
+1622 VATQDLIRQEDP

-1771 LCHLACDCFTAILK
+1771 LCHLACD
-1785 YMGDYPVKHV
+1785 YYPVKHV

>member
-1 MVMLKKGDHF
+1 MVSQEH
-11 WIDSS
+11 
-16 IGVPIGGYVKVSAS
+16 Y
-30 GQFCL
+30 
-35 IDDEGKER
+35 
-43 CIPEGE
+43 IPEGE
-49 KASLKPMH
+49 KAILKPMH

-87 QGSIYTY
+87 QSIIYTY
-94 VGSVLVAMN
+94 IGSVLVAMN

-108 PIYTAEQVDLYHRR
+108 PIYTADQVHLYHER

-139 YNMRRKNRN
+139 FNMRRNKRN

-180 WVEQQIIQAN
+180 WIEQQIIHAN

-206 SSRFGKYVEI
+206 SSRFGKYVEVY
-216 FFNKEGAIEGA
+216 FNKEGIIEGA

-241 QAPQER
+241 QAPHER
-247 NYHIFYCMLSGMP
+247 NYHIFYCMLSGMQ

-273 QFKYLSEGN
+273 QFKYLTEGD
-282 CLTCDGRDDTEE
+282 CLTCDGRDDADE
-294 FGRIRSALKI
+294 FGRIRAALKI

-322 LHMGNIDFQSTIMN
+322 LHMGNIDFQSY
-336 NMDSSDVMSSSHFS
+336 
-350 VTAKLLEV
+350 
-358 DDAVLEKSLTHR
+358 LTHR

-382 LSSEKAIHTR
+382 LSSEQATSTR
-392 DAFAK
+392 DTFAK
-397 AIYGRLF
+397 AMYGRLF
-404 VWMFTKINSAIHKP
+404 VWMFTKVNSAIHKP
-418 QTDKPTY
+418 QTDEPSY

-431 LLDIFGFENFRQNSF
+431 LLDIFGFENFPQNSF

-479 SWKHIAFNDNQKILD
+479 SWKRIAFSDNQKTLD
-494 LLAVKPLNILALI
+494 LLAIKPLNILALI

-524 MNKEHNGNK
+524 MNTEHSGNK
-533 LYMSSKSNHGMQ
+533 LYMSFKGNHGMS

-560 GFLEKNRDSLSMD
+560 GFLEKNRDALSMD
-573 IMELFKKSSNKM
+573 ILGVIQKSSNKL
-585 LKLIFEKD
+585 LKLIFEKEM
-593 TNTNSVKNNNN
+593 NTNSF
-604 INLMMPKNS
+604 
-613 LQQVIGDSRRQIST
+613 RQ
-627 LSGQFRHSLDS
+627 SLDS

-643 SLCQPFFIRCFKP
+643 ALCQPFFIRCFKP

-663 VPIHITII
+663 V
-671 TYFILCSHQN
+671 FDRN
-681 YNQIV
+681 
-686 LSLFPAFQVFNRELC
+686 LC

-710 LETIKIR
+710 LDTIKIR
-717 KLGYPIRHTFRDF
+717 KLGYPIRHTFKDF
-730 LQRYRVLLKTVH
+730 LQRYRVLLKS
-742 CDPNTE
+742 

-761 IRDEE
+761 IKDKE
-766 DWKIGKA
+766 DWKIGKN
-773 KVFLRDHHDSF
+773 KIFLRDHHDSF

-789 EQELYRKALII
+789 EQELYKKALII
-800 QRVMLAHKDRANFV
+800 QRVMIAHKDRSNFV

-829 HRDRRDFCKLKQG
+829 HRDRRQG

-875 YLARKDLKHKKDAVI
+875 YLARKDLKRKKDAVI
-890 LLQAQTRGLLAR
+890 LLQTQTRGLLAR
-902 KTLKKMKTD
+902 KTLKRMKTD

-920 AQERTALELQQR
+920 AQERIALELQQR
-932 LEELLRKNEEAAKSQ
+932 LEELLKKNEEAAKSQ
-947 VKDDEEMVEN
+947 KKDEEDTVEN

-964 AIVGQEG
+964 AVGGQEG
-971 PAPEGFEDLEAEPV
+971 PAPEGFE
-985 KLEEVELVESPVRE
+985 VRKE
-999 RKVML
+999 R
-1004 LPDSSED
+1004 
-1011 NQDEEDEDEKEKEKQ
+1011 EKEKEK
-1026 MQNEKK
+1026 
-1032 KEKEMEMEKE
+1032 EKER
-1042 KEMEREKE
+1042 ERERE
-1050 EKEKDK
+1050 REN
-1056 ESDEFSFSKFASL
+1056 DEFSFSKFASL
-1069 YFQGSS
+1069 HFQGSS
-1075 SPSHIQ
+1075 THSYIQ

-1088 LYHEDEGDALACLT
+1088 LHHEDEGDTLACLT

-1107 LRFMGDLPEPKQERA
+1107 LRFMGDLPEPKQERV

-1137 ARRLSNLVGLDQ
+1137 ARRLSSLVGLDQ
-1149 KFLRKKMK
+1149 
-1157 QQKGTGKRK
+1157 
-1166 HSAIPEEEPEEEPQP
+1166 A
-1181 KMQTVQEEEDVLFG
+1181 VQEEEDVLFG

-1213 VGYAIVRQDIRD
+1213 VGYAIVRHDIRD
-1225 EIYCQILKQLTANK
+1225 EIYCQILKQLTDNK
-1239 NPKSTNRGWIL
+1239 NHKSTNRGWTL

-1270 FIHYGPS
+1270 FIRYGPS
-1277 EYSSYCSE
+1277 EYSSYCAE
-1285 RLRRTLANGERSEPP
+1285 RLQRTLANGERSEPP
-1300 CWVELQSVENKKP
+1300 CWVELQVGKNKKP
-1313 ITVAVSLMDGRSI
+1313 ISVAVGLMDGRSI
-1326 TLTLDSARTSAE
+1326 SVTLDSASSSAE
-1338 MCNSII
+1338 VCSAII
-1344 QKINLQD
+1344 QKIKLQD
-1351 SYGFSLYVAMY
+1351 TYGFSLYAAMY
-1362 EKIWSLGSGG
+1362 EKIWSLGSGS
-1372 QHVLDTVSICEQDE
+1372 QHVLDAVSMCEQEE
-1386 KRQGREEQ
+1386 KRQGKEEQ

-1417 VSTELIYRQIIHGL
+1417 VSTDLIYKQIIHGL

-1461 METTEKI
+1461 METTNKI
-1468 VRECVSMT
+1468 VRECMSMT
-1476 LIENKSMVKLM
+1476 LIENKSVAKLVQMV
-1487 QMIHSAH
+1487 HSAH

-1501 SSKPAYEV
+1501 STKPAFEV
-1509 KAETVEY
+1509 KAEIVQY
-1516 AREKWPIYFSKFYE
+1516 AQEKWPVYFSRLYE
-1530 AQIVSGPSVPQD
+1530 AEIISGPSVPQD

-1555 QDVTEAAFL
+1555 QDVTEAAFM

-1571 SSIEMSEE
+1571 SGIEMR
-1579 KSSGIVCLMTPKG
+1579 IVCLMTPKG
-1592 MYELKAVKGRELVEL
+1592 MYELKVVKGKDFVEL
-1607 VNMFISGLKKRSVYA
+1607 VNMFISGLKERSQYA
-1622 VAIQDLIRQEDP
+1622 VAIQDLSRQEDP
-1634 TLLNYRRGDVL
+1634 TLLSYRRGDVL
-1645 FMIKDGEYSSEE
+1645 YIIKDGEYSSEE

-1671 AVSLDAIRILPMLTR
+1671 AISLDAIRILPMLTR
-1686 PTEETLN
+1686 PTEETLVTHVQFAHIPSGIN
-1693 LLNLTPARRKSVMP
+1693 DNCSVLITCQYSCHLVP
-1707 VLPQKEE
+1707 
-1714 LSTEKVAVV
+1714 LSIGLREP
-1723 TLKEFSFDYFR
+1723 
-1734 DSKEGGR
+1734 KEGGR
-1741 GKGGAKEKLWANS
+1741 GKGGAKERLWANS

-1771 LCHLACDCFTAILK
+1771 ICHLASDCFTDILP
-1785 YMGDYPVKHV
+1785 DYPVKHV

-1805 FGPATAHVELRDEIY
+1805 FGPATARVELRDEIY
-1820 CQIMKQMS
+1820 CQIMKQMT
-1828 NNSHGLSMERGWQL
+1828 NNNHGLSMERGWQL

-1849 FPPSQLLLRFAQ
+1849 FPPSQLLLRHAQ
-1861 RFLESRPREP
+1861 RFLESRTREP
-1871 LASNCLQRMQA
+1871 LASTCLQRMQA
-1882 MLSIEGRKLPPHQVE
+1882 IIEGRKLPPHQVE

-1920 LFEVTSTTRIKD
+1920 IFEVTSTMRIKD

-1941 QLSSSDGYSLF
+1941 RLSSSDGYSLF

-1960 GMDSKEYFF
+1960 SMDSKEYFF

-1976 DVIKKG
+1976 DVVKKG
-1982 KKVKEAAPTIAP
+1982 KKVKEATPTIVP

-2006 VIPGKDLT
+2006 VIPGKDIT
-2014 ADLNFHFPQELP
+2014 ADLAFHFPQELP

-2031 YHSVSKEDMISLAG
+2031 YHNVAKEDMISLAG
-2045 LLLRIQVDTDKSQFV
+2045 LLFRIQVETDKSQFV

-2073 QQKLMTADDWKKHII
+2073 QQRIMTPDDWKKHII

-2105 FLKMISQWP
+2105 FLKTISQWP

-2136 LSVSKQGVSIINP
+2136 LSISKQGVSIINP
-2149 KTKEVLA
+2149 KTKEVLV

-2173 HLTIGSLVQGN
+2173 HLTIGNLVQGN

-2191 MGYRISDLLSSYKD
+2191 VGYRISDLLSSYKD

-2210 IPKVRKSR
+2210 IPRSSK
-2218 RINI
+2218 IQ